1 MAKNFKKKRL
11 FTVAALTVLLALAML
26 VFASCETGKT
36 YTLTFETGN
45 GSAVSPIKAKAGD
58 KIQLPDE
65 PTLDGHRFD
74 GWYLSEDFSGEKA
87 ALPETMPAENR
98 TYYAK
103 FTAIKTATLT
113 LDAAGGVLETS
124 VFELEAGEKVWRIV
138 SQAVPSLTG
147 AVFGG
152 WFNGN
157 SAVTENTVMPANGL
171 TLTARYKAS
180 YVVEVYLE
188 DLNGEYGAPT
198 DQVTF
203 EGGSDW
209 LGREVRLGASVLKAP
224 EGFLLDQ
231 TKTQPITLVAGE
243 NVYKAYFYRADGYVY
258 YFVNTPQGAEA
269 EGEMDFATVT
279 YGAPHT
285 VSESMFTV
293 RGYRFAGWSD
303 SPEGEVVY
311 AAGDEI
317 SQVKGTIMLYARWN
331 YGATDAGGGADRIYL
346 LMESPLK
353 AVLERPVLGE
363 KTGSYDPDT
372 RLFEFEIADGRTLKG
387 RMHADGKGF
396 AYFDGDMTLTLTQV
410 DGTAAGKATIALD
423 GLDAALYTP
432 ENGAATEGSYTRV
445 SPSVYQFS
453 SESVRFRFRIEK
465 SDGED
470 VFVMSDGYEGTYYY
484 YNGGISY
491 PVVILDGFGAAAYL
505 ADSESSL
512 LTGAYAPSGEEIEVT
527 YPNGDGEVR
536 FLCRLGEE
544 QGRTTSGD
552 VVTVTVFYLADDTR
566 GEYAIEDLSGA
577 ETYFYSDGFGKAYYG
592 EGAERREVDYVYY
605 REHGYYVVIDGKIN
619 YFGFVSMYLD
629 GKNVFGCLNMTAKT
643 GGLAEHNTVWTEEN
657 ARSGFTV
664 KLRILDSRT
673 AAIEVSMTNGR
684 WQRVVTGENTYD
696 GDAKIYHFAAE
707 WFAPDTEN
715 IKYEQLLAPFYGD
728 FYYKSQG
735 TSSFVIAD
743 DAFSEYTVY
752 DGSAVYT
759 LKCDGFGK
767 GSLLKRGDANSVPIV
782 YDYRHGYETENAS
795 YGFISFTLQM
805 SLFTVRVNEDTKE
818 GQLVTEFTEL
828 ENRLPE
834 QGEKFC
840 FAAVDYIGSEEVLY
854 IPENITEVA
863 PDAVQGLLTLKM
875 VIFGDKVT
883 TVGDRAFV
891 GNPYLVSVIFGTGID
906 HIGDDAFSMATYL
919 IDIHFPNA
927 EKAPSYIGKN
937 AFYRLDGI
945 ALVPS
950 TTEWGGLMT
959 VYVGGSFWGD
969 ASPSAYVTLFNVNNK
984 AQDKDGNEVGAYSND
999 YSDFVTIASEA
1010 GTDKKGKTYNLA
1022 DGNKLFLSGGD
1033 SAILFVE
1040 ADGVTRRIWG
1050 AYRYDDYEKIT
1061 FRAGFTVDGEAVLYY
1076 GKPSGDDFV
1085 LRDKVFGAYD
1095 DGYITVVFDGYGAA
1109 SVVINAE
1116 LSDGTYTLNGNEI
1129 TFAGIDG
1136 LASASFIPSETQEN
1150 SSKLTLTY
1158 GGSSHTLTYTGK
1170 EKGSYYDLKLG
1181 AKIELDG
1188 KNIDNEGGT
1197 AKIYFKHQEY
1207 ERKYKLEGTKLYI
1220 IWIEG
1225 TDGSEDVLWN
1235 WSFNS
1240 STRKITGY
1248 WNYHLDEYEYYFEF
1262 GLLAEGEEK
1271 GAYTSAAGDKLTLD
1285 GFFVAEYTPAS
1296 GQAEKWNYFMMSDV
1310 SVLLTSGESY
1320 KLLVLD
1326 DASFTETEV
1335 TETSVAGQYYVAER
1349 SYKVW
1354 LDGNGNMLYDSN
1366 MSVYT
1371 YVVEGN
1377 VFKLTSYDDS
1387 GTPHVHEGKFALETD
1402 GYIETAFYSY
1412 GYSYLR
1418 LFKEKLEYTT
1428 VSFKLDD
1435 KSYTLAIFENK
1446 FVYAYQYGQ
1455 AIAYT
1460 GSVADYAAAK
1470 AAIAAKEDFEV
1481 TLDGT
1486 VYTASYDSDSWAW
1499 TFTPKS

>member
-26 VFASCETGKT
+26 VFAACETGKT

-58 KIQLPDE
+58 KIDLPDE

-124 VFELEAGEKVWRIV
+124 VFELEPGEKVWRIV

-285 VSESMFTV
+285 VSESLFTV

-396 AYFDGDMTLTLTQV
+396 AYFDSDMTLTLTQV

-592 EGAERREVDYVYY
+592 EGTERREVDYVYY

-684 WQRVVTGENTYD
+684 WQRVITGENTYD
-696 GDAKIYHFAAE
+696 EDAKIYHFAAD

-840 FAAVDYIGSEEVLY
+840 FAAVDGS
-854 IPENITEVA
+854 
-863 PDAVQGLLTLKM
+863 
-875 VIFGDKVT
+875 
-883 TVGDRAFV
+883 
-891 GNPYLVSVIFGTGID
+891 
-906 HIGDDAFSMATYL
+906 
-919 IDIHFPNA
+919 
-927 EKAPSYIGKN
+927 GK
-937 AFYRLDGI
+937 G
-945 ALVPS
+945 
-950 TTEWGGLMT
+950 
-959 VYVGGSFWGD
+959 
-969 ASPSAYVTLFNVNNK
+969 SAYISFP
-984 AQDKDGNEVGAYSND
+984 DG
-999 YSDFVTIASEA
+999 
-1010 GTDKKGKTYNLA
+1010 
-1022 DGNKLFLSGGD
+1022 SGG
-1033 SAILFVE
+1033 FV
-1040 ADGVTRRIWG
+1040 
-1050 AYRYDDYEKIT
+1050 
-1061 FRAGFTVDGEAVLYY
+1061 
-1076 GKPSGDDFV
+1076 
-1085 LRDKVFGAYD
+1085 
-1095 DGYITVVFDGYGAA
+1095 
-1109 SVVINAE
+1109 
-1116 LSDGTYTLNGNEI
+1116 
-1129 TFAGIDG
+1129 AGIDG
-1136 LASASFIPSETQEN
+1136 AYTAVVFGNADGETVYVEYTFTADFFAQGFEALAQDGYASFVFRYYPAMGNYFFVFDSSEQENYVIDDGESRIEFSVNGDGTAWLNSLLCAVTRDGDEFVLTTASGARGVVRVVGDGTAQLASSERGTYFALADGTPTLEKEMLFLDGFGGATMQRYVAATETSKSRIEDVASGTYVRLDSASGYYEYDVSFADGGYENFRFAYGTITVGNSAVAVYILYDESQEESFET
-1150 SSKLTLTY
+1150 SDGGTLLIDAY
-1158 GGSSHTLTYTGK
+1158 GQATFEDASG
-1170 EKGSYYDLKLG
+1170 EKRAAIASRAADTV
-1181 AKIELDG
+1181 IEGRELMRVRVLDADG
-1188 KNIDNEGGT
+1188 KNYGAEKTYAVSEENGKKRLLPVDGGLGV
-1197 AKIYFKHQEY
+1197 YFL
-1207 ERKYKLEGTKLYI
+1207 LEGDKILSESKLVLDGLGGGVLYCG
-1220 IWIEG
+1220 ETQSEVKG
-1225 TDGSEDVLWN
+1225 T
-1235 WSFNS
+1235 
-1240 STRKITGY
+1240 
-1248 WNYHLDEYEYYFEF
+1248 
-1262 GLLAEGEEK
+1262 
-1271 GAYTSAAGDKLTLD
+1271 YTSAERENEWIFRPD
-1285 GFFVAEYTPAS
+1285 GTEAESFRFALMRGVPTT
-1296 GQAEKWNYFMMSDV
+1296 E
-1310 SVLLTSGESY
+1310 GESFDLFAVY
-1320 KLLVLD
+1320 AEQWECTLLSAD
-1326 DASFTETEV
+1326 WEV
-1335 TETSVAGQYYVAER
+1335 AAFGGYGSGTFIDRLGRVFSVYCEIVDENTVRIYGAAFGEM
-1349 SYKVW
+1349 W
-1354 LDGNGNMLYDSN
+1354 LTADFLSGTFELYD
-1366 MSVYT
+1366 
-1371 YVVEGN
+1371 
-1377 VFKLTSYDDS
+1377 
-1387 GTPHVHEGKFALETD
+1387 
-1402 GYIETAFYSY
+1402 
-1412 GYSYLR
+1412 
-1418 LFKEKLEYTT
+1418 
-1428 VSFKLDD
+1428 
-1435 KSYTLAIFENK
+1435 
-1446 FVYAYQYGQ
+1446 Q
-1455 AIAYT
+1455 APA
-1460 GSVADYAAAK
+1460 
-1470 AAIAAKEDFEV
+1470 E
-1481 TLDGT
+1481 
-1486 VYTASYDSDSWAW
+1486 
-1499 TFTPKS
+1499 

>member
-26 VFASCETGKT
+26 VFAACETGKT

-58 KIQLPDE
+58 KIDLPDE

-285 VSESMFTV
+285 VSESLFTV

-396 AYFDGDMTLTLTQV
+396 AYFDSDMTLTLTQV

-684 WQRVVTGENTYD
+684 WQRVITGENTYD
-696 GDAKIYHFAAE
+696 EDAKIYHFAAD

-743 DAFSEYTVY
+743 DAFSEYSVY
-752 DGSAVYT
+752 DGSAFYT

-767 GSLLKRGDANSVPIV
+767 GSLLNRGDANSVPIV

-840 FAAVDYIGSEEVLY
+840 FAAVDGS
-854 IPENITEVA
+854 
-863 PDAVQGLLTLKM
+863 
-875 VIFGDKVT
+875 
-883 TVGDRAFV
+883 
-891 GNPYLVSVIFGTGID
+891 
-906 HIGDDAFSMATYL
+906 
-919 IDIHFPNA
+919 
-927 EKAPSYIGKN
+927 GK
-937 AFYRLDGI
+937 G
-945 ALVPS
+945 
-950 TTEWGGLMT
+950 
-959 VYVGGSFWGD
+959 
-969 ASPSAYVTLFNVNNK
+969 SAYISFP
-984 AQDKDGNEVGAYSND
+984 DG
-999 YSDFVTIASEA
+999 
-1010 GTDKKGKTYNLA
+1010 
-1022 DGNKLFLSGGD
+1022 SGG
-1033 SAILFVE
+1033 FV
-1040 ADGVTRRIWG
+1040 
-1050 AYRYDDYEKIT
+1050 
-1061 FRAGFTVDGEAVLYY
+1061 
-1076 GKPSGDDFV
+1076 
-1085 LRDKVFGAYD
+1085 
-1095 DGYITVVFDGYGAA
+1095 
-1109 SVVINAE
+1109 
-1116 LSDGTYTLNGNEI
+1116 
-1129 TFAGIDG
+1129 AGIDG
-1136 LASASFIPSETQEN
+1136 AYTAVVFGNADGETVYVEYTFTADFFAQGFEALAQDGYASFVFRYYPAMGNYFFVFDSSEQENYVIDDGESRIEFSVNGDGTAWLNSLLCAVTRDGDEFVLTTASGARGVVRVVGDGTAQLASSERGTYFALADGTPTLEKEMLFLDGFGGATMQRYVAATETSESRIEDVASGTYVRLDSASGYYEYDVSFADGGYENFRFAYGTITVGNSAVAVYILYDESREESFETSDGGMLLIDAYGQATFEDA
-1150 SSKLTLTY
+1150 SGEKRAAIASRAADTL
-1158 GGSSHTLTYTGK
+1158 
-1170 EKGSYYDLKLG
+1170 
-1181 AKIELDG
+1181 IEGRELMRVRVLDADG
-1188 KNIDNEGGT
+1188 KNYGAEKTYAVSEENGKKRLLPVDGGLGV
-1197 AKIYFKHQEY
+1197 YFL
-1207 ERKYKLEGTKLYI
+1207 LEGDKIL
-1220 IWIEG
+1220 
-1225 TDGSEDVLWN
+1225 SE
-1235 WSFNS
+1235 S
-1240 STRKITGY
+1240 K
-1248 WNYHLDEYEYYFEF
+1248 
-1262 GLLAEGEEK
+1262 
-1271 GAYTSAAGDKLTLD
+1271 
-1285 GFFVAEYTPAS
+1285 
-1296 GQAEKWNYFMMSDV
+1296 
-1310 SVLLTSGESY
+1310 
-1320 KLLVLD
+1320 LVLD
-1326 DASFTETEV
+1326 GLGGGVLYCGETQSEV
-1335 TETSVAGQYYVAER
+1335 KGTYTAAER
-1349 SYKVW
+1349 KNEWIFRPDGTEAESFRFALMRGVPTTEGESFDLFAVYAEQWECTLLSADWEVAAFGGYGSGTFIDRLGRVFSVYCEIVDENTVRIYGAAFGEMW
-1354 LDGNGNMLYDSN
+1354 LTADFLSGTFELYD
-1366 MSVYT
+1366 
-1371 YVVEGN
+1371 
-1377 VFKLTSYDDS
+1377 
-1387 GTPHVHEGKFALETD
+1387 
-1402 GYIETAFYSY
+1402 
-1412 GYSYLR
+1412 
-1418 LFKEKLEYTT
+1418 
-1428 VSFKLDD
+1428 
-1435 KSYTLAIFENK
+1435 
-1446 FVYAYQYGQ
+1446 Q
-1455 AIAYT
+1455 APA
-1460 GSVADYAAAK
+1460 
-1470 AAIAAKEDFEV
+1470 E
-1481 TLDGT
+1481 
-1486 VYTASYDSDSWAW
+1486 
-1499 TFTPKS
+1499 

>member
-26 VFASCETGKT
+26 VFAACETGKT

-58 KIQLPDE
+58 KIDLPDE

-285 VSESMFTV
+285 VSESLFTV

-396 AYFDGDMTLTLTQV
+396 AYFDSDMTLTLTQV

-566 GEYAIEDLSGA
+566 GEYAIEDLNGA

-684 WQRVVTGENTYD
+684 WQRVITGENTYD
-696 GDAKIYHFAAE
+696 EDAKIYHFAAD

-840 FAAVDYIGSEEVLY
+840 FAAVDGS
-854 IPENITEVA
+854 
-863 PDAVQGLLTLKM
+863 
-875 VIFGDKVT
+875 
-883 TVGDRAFV
+883 
-891 GNPYLVSVIFGTGID
+891 
-906 HIGDDAFSMATYL
+906 
-919 IDIHFPNA
+919 
-927 EKAPSYIGKN
+927 GK
-937 AFYRLDGI
+937 G
-945 ALVPS
+945 
-950 TTEWGGLMT
+950 
-959 VYVGGSFWGD
+959 
-969 ASPSAYVTLFNVNNK
+969 SAYISFP
-984 AQDKDGNEVGAYSND
+984 DG
-999 YSDFVTIASEA
+999 
-1010 GTDKKGKTYNLA
+1010 
-1022 DGNKLFLSGGD
+1022 SGG
-1033 SAILFVE
+1033 FV
-1040 ADGVTRRIWG
+1040 
-1050 AYRYDDYEKIT
+1050 
-1061 FRAGFTVDGEAVLYY
+1061 
-1076 GKPSGDDFV
+1076 
-1085 LRDKVFGAYD
+1085 
-1095 DGYITVVFDGYGAA
+1095 
-1109 SVVINAE
+1109 
-1116 LSDGTYTLNGNEI
+1116 
-1129 TFAGIDG
+1129 AGIDG
-1136 LASASFIPSETQEN
+1136 AYTAVVFGNADGETVYVEYTFTADFFAQGFEALAQDGYASFVFRYYPAMGNYFFVFDSSEQENYVIDDGESRIEFSVNGDGTAWLNSLLCAVTRDGDEFVLTTASGARGVVRVVGDGTAQLASSERGTYFALADGTPTLEKEMLFLDGFGGATMQRYVAATETSESRIEDVASGTYVRLDSASGYYEYDVSFADGGYENFRFAYGTITVGNSAVAVYILYDESREESFETSDGGMLLIDAYGQATFEDA
-1150 SSKLTLTY
+1150 SGEKRAAIASRAADTL
-1158 GGSSHTLTYTGK
+1158 
-1170 EKGSYYDLKLG
+1170 
-1181 AKIELDG
+1181 IEGRELMRVRVLDADG
-1188 KNIDNEGGT
+1188 KNYGAEKTYAVSEENGKKRLLPVDGGLGV
-1197 AKIYFKHQEY
+1197 YFL
-1207 ERKYKLEGTKLYI
+1207 LEGDKIL
-1220 IWIEG
+1220 
-1225 TDGSEDVLWN
+1225 SE
-1235 WSFNS
+1235 S
-1240 STRKITGY
+1240 K
-1248 WNYHLDEYEYYFEF
+1248 
-1262 GLLAEGEEK
+1262 
-1271 GAYTSAAGDKLTLD
+1271 
-1285 GFFVAEYTPAS
+1285 
-1296 GQAEKWNYFMMSDV
+1296 
-1310 SVLLTSGESY
+1310 
-1320 KLLVLD
+1320 LVLD
-1326 DASFTETEV
+1326 GLGGGVLYCGETQSEV
-1335 TETSVAGQYYVAER
+1335 KGTYTAAER
-1349 SYKVW
+1349 KNEWIFRPDGTEAESFRFALMRGVPTTEGESFDLFAVYAEQWECTLLSADWEVAAFGGYGSGTFIDRLGRVFSVYCEIVDENTVRIYGAAFGEMW
-1354 LDGNGNMLYDSN
+1354 LTADFLSGTFELYD
-1366 MSVYT
+1366 
-1371 YVVEGN
+1371 
-1377 VFKLTSYDDS
+1377 
-1387 GTPHVHEGKFALETD
+1387 
-1402 GYIETAFYSY
+1402 
-1412 GYSYLR
+1412 
-1418 LFKEKLEYTT
+1418 
-1428 VSFKLDD
+1428 
-1435 KSYTLAIFENK
+1435 
-1446 FVYAYQYGQ
+1446 Q
-1455 AIAYT
+1455 APA
-1460 GSVADYAAAK
+1460 
-1470 AAIAAKEDFEV
+1470 E
-1481 TLDGT
+1481 
-1486 VYTASYDSDSWAW
+1486 
-1499 TFTPKS
+1499 

>member
-26 VFASCETGKT
+26 VFAACETGKT

-58 KIQLPDE
+58 KIDLPDE

-396 AYFDGDMTLTLTQV
+396 AYFDSDMTLTLTQV

-566 GEYAIEDLSGA
+566 GEYAIEDLNGA

-684 WQRVVTGENTYD
+684 WQRVITGENTYD
-696 GDAKIYHFAAE
+696 EDAKIYHFAAD

-743 DAFSEYTVY
+743 DSFSEYTVY

-840 FAAVDYIGSEEVLY
+840 FAAVDGS
-854 IPENITEVA
+854 
-863 PDAVQGLLTLKM
+863 
-875 VIFGDKVT
+875 
-883 TVGDRAFV
+883 
-891 GNPYLVSVIFGTGID
+891 
-906 HIGDDAFSMATYL
+906 
-919 IDIHFPNA
+919 
-927 EKAPSYIGKN
+927 GK
-937 AFYRLDGI
+937 G
-945 ALVPS
+945 
-950 TTEWGGLMT
+950 
-959 VYVGGSFWGD
+959 
-969 ASPSAYVTLFNVNNK
+969 SAYISFP
-984 AQDKDGNEVGAYSND
+984 DG
-999 YSDFVTIASEA
+999 
-1010 GTDKKGKTYNLA
+1010 
-1022 DGNKLFLSGGD
+1022 SGG
-1033 SAILFVE
+1033 FV
-1040 ADGVTRRIWG
+1040 
-1050 AYRYDDYEKIT
+1050 
-1061 FRAGFTVDGEAVLYY
+1061 
-1076 GKPSGDDFV
+1076 
-1085 LRDKVFGAYD
+1085 
-1095 DGYITVVFDGYGAA
+1095 
-1109 SVVINAE
+1109 
-1116 LSDGTYTLNGNEI
+1116 
-1129 TFAGIDG
+1129 AGIDG
-1136 LASASFIPSETQEN
+1136 AYTAVVFGNADGETVYVEYTFTADFFAQGFEALAQDGYASFVFRYYPAMGNYFFVFDSSEQENYVIDDGESRIEFSVNGDGTAWLNSLLCAVTRDGDEFVLTTASGARGVVRVVGDGTAQLASSERGTYFALADGTPTLEKEMLFLDGFGGATMQRYVAATETSKSRIEDVASG
-1150 SSKLTLTY
+1150 TY
-1158 GGSSHTLTYTGK
+1158 VRLDSASGYYEYDVSFAD
-1170 EKGSYYDLKLG
+1170 GSYENFRFAYGTITVGNSAVAVYILYDESREETFETSDGGTLLIDAYGQATFEDASGEKRAAIASRAADTL
-1181 AKIELDG
+1181 IEGRELMRVRVLDADG
-1188 KNIDNEGGT
+1188 KNYGAEKTYAVSEENGKKRLLPVDGGLGV
-1197 AKIYFKHQEY
+1197 YFL
-1207 ERKYKLEGTKLYI
+1207 LEGDKIL
-1220 IWIEG
+1220 
-1225 TDGSEDVLWN
+1225 SE
-1235 WSFNS
+1235 S
-1240 STRKITGY
+1240 K
-1248 WNYHLDEYEYYFEF
+1248 
-1262 GLLAEGEEK
+1262 
-1271 GAYTSAAGDKLTLD
+1271 
-1285 GFFVAEYTPAS
+1285 
-1296 GQAEKWNYFMMSDV
+1296 
-1310 SVLLTSGESY
+1310 
-1320 KLLVLD
+1320 LVLD
-1326 DASFTETEV
+1326 GLGGGVLYCGETQSEVKGTYTAAERENEWIFRPDDTETESFRFALMRGV
-1335 TETSVAGQYYVAER
+1335 PTTEGESFDLFAVYAEQWECTLLSADWEVAAFGGYGSGTFIDRLGRVFSVYCEIVDENTVRIYGAAFGEM
-1349 SYKVW
+1349 W
-1354 LDGNGNMLYDSN
+1354 LTADFLSDTFELYD
-1366 MSVYT
+1366 
-1371 YVVEGN
+1371 
-1377 VFKLTSYDDS
+1377 
-1387 GTPHVHEGKFALETD
+1387 
-1402 GYIETAFYSY
+1402 
-1412 GYSYLR
+1412 
-1418 LFKEKLEYTT
+1418 
-1428 VSFKLDD
+1428 
-1435 KSYTLAIFENK
+1435 
-1446 FVYAYQYGQ
+1446 Q
-1455 AIAYT
+1455 APA
-1460 GSVADYAAAK
+1460 
-1470 AAIAAKEDFEV
+1470 E
-1481 TLDGT
+1481 
-1486 VYTASYDSDSWAW
+1486 
-1499 TFTPKS
+1499 

>member
-26 VFASCETGKT
+26 VFAACETGKT

-58 KIQLPDE
+58 KIDLPDE

-453 SESVRFRFRIEK
+453 SESIRFRFRIEK

-566 GEYAIEDLSGA
+566 GEYAIEDLNGA

-696 GDAKIYHFAAE
+696 GDAKIYHFAAD

-840 FAAVDYIGSEEVLY
+840 FAAVDES
-854 IPENITEVA
+854 
-863 PDAVQGLLTLKM
+863 
-875 VIFGDKVT
+875 
-883 TVGDRAFV
+883 
-891 GNPYLVSVIFGTGID
+891 
-906 HIGDDAFSMATYL
+906 
-919 IDIHFPNA
+919 
-927 EKAPSYIGKN
+927 GK
-937 AFYRLDGI
+937 G
-945 ALVPS
+945 
-950 TTEWGGLMT
+950 
-959 VYVGGSFWGD
+959 
-969 ASPSAYVTLFNVNNK
+969 SAYISFP
-984 AQDKDGNEVGAYSND
+984 DG
-999 YSDFVTIASEA
+999 
-1010 GTDKKGKTYNLA
+1010 
-1022 DGNKLFLSGGD
+1022 SGG
-1033 SAILFVE
+1033 FV
-1040 ADGVTRRIWG
+1040 
-1050 AYRYDDYEKIT
+1050 
-1061 FRAGFTVDGEAVLYY
+1061 
-1076 GKPSGDDFV
+1076 
-1085 LRDKVFGAYD
+1085 
-1095 DGYITVVFDGYGAA
+1095 
-1109 SVVINAE
+1109 
-1116 LSDGTYTLNGNEI
+1116 
-1129 TFAGIDG
+1129 AGIDG
-1136 LASASFIPSETQEN
+1136 AYTAVVFGNADGETVYVEYIFTADFFAQGFEALAQDGYASFVFRYYPAMGNYFFVFDSSEQENYVIDDGESRIEFSVNGDGTAWLNSLLCAVTRDGDEFVLTTASGARGVVRVVGDGTAQLASSERGTYFALADGTPTLEKEMLFLDGFGGATMQRYVAATETSESRIEDVASGTYVRLDSASGYYEYDVSFADGGYENFRFAYGTITVGNSAVAVYILYDESQEESFET
-1150 SSKLTLTY
+1150 SDGGTLLIDAY
-1158 GGSSHTLTYTGK
+1158 GQATFEDASG
-1170 EKGSYYDLKLG
+1170 EKRAAIASRAADTV
-1181 AKIELDG
+1181 IEGRELMRVRVLDADG
-1188 KNIDNEGGT
+1188 KNYGAEKTYAVSEENGKKRLLPVDGGLGV
-1197 AKIYFKHQEY
+1197 YFL
-1207 ERKYKLEGTKLYI
+1207 LEGDKILSESKLVLDGLGGGVLYCG
-1220 IWIEG
+1220 ETQSEVKG
-1225 TDGSEDVLWN
+1225 T
-1235 WSFNS
+1235 
-1240 STRKITGY
+1240 
-1248 WNYHLDEYEYYFEF
+1248 
-1262 GLLAEGEEK
+1262 
-1271 GAYTSAAGDKLTLD
+1271 YTSAERENEWIFRPD
-1285 GFFVAEYTPAS
+1285 GTEAESFRFALMRGVPTT
-1296 GQAEKWNYFMMSDV
+1296 E
-1310 SVLLTSGESY
+1310 GESFDLFAVY
-1320 KLLVLD
+1320 AEQWECTLLSAD
-1326 DASFTETEV
+1326 WEV
-1335 TETSVAGQYYVAER
+1335 AAFGGYGSGTFIDRLGRVFSVYCEIVDENTVRIYGAAFGEM
-1349 SYKVW
+1349 W
-1354 LDGNGNMLYDSN
+1354 LTADFLSGTFELYD
-1366 MSVYT
+1366 
-1371 YVVEGN
+1371 
-1377 VFKLTSYDDS
+1377 
-1387 GTPHVHEGKFALETD
+1387 
-1402 GYIETAFYSY
+1402 
-1412 GYSYLR
+1412 
-1418 LFKEKLEYTT
+1418 
-1428 VSFKLDD
+1428 
-1435 KSYTLAIFENK
+1435 
-1446 FVYAYQYGQ
+1446 Q
-1455 AIAYT
+1455 APA
-1460 GSVADYAAAK
+1460 
-1470 AAIAAKEDFEV
+1470 E
-1481 TLDGT
+1481 
-1486 VYTASYDSDSWAW
+1486 
-1499 TFTPKS
+1499 

>member
-26 VFASCETGKT
+26 VFAACETGKT

-58 KIQLPDE
+58 KIDLPDE

-224 EGFLLDQ
+224 EGFLFDQ

-684 WQRVVTGENTYD
+684 WQRVITGENTYD
-696 GDAKIYHFAAE
+696 EDAKIYHFAAD

-840 FAAVDYIGSEEVLY
+840 FAAVDGS
-854 IPENITEVA
+854 
-863 PDAVQGLLTLKM
+863 
-875 VIFGDKVT
+875 
-883 TVGDRAFV
+883 
-891 GNPYLVSVIFGTGID
+891 
-906 HIGDDAFSMATYL
+906 
-919 IDIHFPNA
+919 
-927 EKAPSYIGKN
+927 GK
-937 AFYRLDGI
+937 G
-945 ALVPS
+945 
-950 TTEWGGLMT
+950 
-959 VYVGGSFWGD
+959 
-969 ASPSAYVTLFNVNNK
+969 SAYISFP
-984 AQDKDGNEVGAYSND
+984 DG
-999 YSDFVTIASEA
+999 
-1010 GTDKKGKTYNLA
+1010 
-1022 DGNKLFLSGGD
+1022 SGG
-1033 SAILFVE
+1033 FV
-1040 ADGVTRRIWG
+1040 
-1050 AYRYDDYEKIT
+1050 
-1061 FRAGFTVDGEAVLYY
+1061 
-1076 GKPSGDDFV
+1076 
-1085 LRDKVFGAYD
+1085 
-1095 DGYITVVFDGYGAA
+1095 
-1109 SVVINAE
+1109 
-1116 LSDGTYTLNGNEI
+1116 
-1129 TFAGIDG
+1129 AGIDG
-1136 LASASFIPSETQEN
+1136 AYTAVVFGNADGETVYVEYTFTADFFAQGFEALAQDGYASFVFRYYPAMGNYFFVFDSSEQENYVIDDGESRIEFSVNGDGTAWLNSLLCAVTRDGDEFVLTTASGARGVVRVGGDGTAQLASSERGTYFALADGTPTLEKEMLFLDGFGGATMQRYVAATETSESRIEDVASGTYVRLDSASGYYEYDVSFADGGYENFRFAYGTITVGNSAVAVYILYDESQEESFET
-1150 SSKLTLTY
+1150 SDGGTLLIDAY
-1158 GGSSHTLTYTGK
+1158 GQATFEDASG
-1170 EKGSYYDLKLG
+1170 EKRAAIASRAADTV
-1181 AKIELDG
+1181 IEGRELMRVRVLDADG
-1188 KNIDNEGGT
+1188 KNYGAEKTYAVSEENGKKRLLPVDGGLGV
-1197 AKIYFKHQEY
+1197 YFL
-1207 ERKYKLEGTKLYI
+1207 LEGDKILSESKLVLDGLGGGVLYCG
-1220 IWIEG
+1220 ETQSEVKG
-1225 TDGSEDVLWN
+1225 T
-1235 WSFNS
+1235 
-1240 STRKITGY
+1240 
-1248 WNYHLDEYEYYFEF
+1248 
-1262 GLLAEGEEK
+1262 
-1271 GAYTSAAGDKLTLD
+1271 YTSAERENEWIFRPD
-1285 GFFVAEYTPAS
+1285 GTEAESFRFALMRGVPTT
-1296 GQAEKWNYFMMSDV
+1296 E
-1310 SVLLTSGESY
+1310 GESFDLFAVY
-1320 KLLVLD
+1320 AEQWECTLLSAD
-1326 DASFTETEV
+1326 WEV
-1335 TETSVAGQYYVAER
+1335 AAFGGYGSGTFIDRLGRVFSVYCEIVDENTVRIYGAAFGEM
-1349 SYKVW
+1349 W
-1354 LDGNGNMLYDSN
+1354 LTADFLSGTFELYD
-1366 MSVYT
+1366 
-1371 YVVEGN
+1371 
-1377 VFKLTSYDDS
+1377 
-1387 GTPHVHEGKFALETD
+1387 
-1402 GYIETAFYSY
+1402 
-1412 GYSYLR
+1412 
-1418 LFKEKLEYTT
+1418 
-1428 VSFKLDD
+1428 
-1435 KSYTLAIFENK
+1435 
-1446 FVYAYQYGQ
+1446 Q
-1455 AIAYT
+1455 APA
-1460 GSVADYAAAK
+1460 
-1470 AAIAAKEDFEV
+1470 E
-1481 TLDGT
+1481 
-1486 VYTASYDSDSWAW
+1486 
-1499 TFTPKS
+1499 

>member
-453 SESVRFRFRIEK
+453 SESIRFRFRIEK

-566 GEYAIEDLSGA
+566 GEYAIEDLNGA

-696 GDAKIYHFAAE
+696 EDAKIYHFAAE

-840 FAAVDYIGSEEVLY
+840 FAAVDES
-854 IPENITEVA
+854 
-863 PDAVQGLLTLKM
+863 
-875 VIFGDKVT
+875 
-883 TVGDRAFV
+883 
-891 GNPYLVSVIFGTGID
+891 
-906 HIGDDAFSMATYL
+906 
-919 IDIHFPNA
+919 
-927 EKAPSYIGKN
+927 GK
-937 AFYRLDGI
+937 G
-945 ALVPS
+945 
-950 TTEWGGLMT
+950 
-959 VYVGGSFWGD
+959 
-969 ASPSAYVTLFNVNNK
+969 SAYISFP
-984 AQDKDGNEVGAYSND
+984 DG
-999 YSDFVTIASEA
+999 
-1010 GTDKKGKTYNLA
+1010 
-1022 DGNKLFLSGGD
+1022 SGG
-1033 SAILFVE
+1033 FV
-1040 ADGVTRRIWG
+1040 
-1050 AYRYDDYEKIT
+1050 
-1061 FRAGFTVDGEAVLYY
+1061 
-1076 GKPSGDDFV
+1076 
-1085 LRDKVFGAYD
+1085 
-1095 DGYITVVFDGYGAA
+1095 
-1109 SVVINAE
+1109 
-1116 LSDGTYTLNGNEI
+1116 
-1129 TFAGIDG
+1129 AGIDG
-1136 LASASFIPSETQEN
+1136 AYTAVVFGNADGETVYVEYTFTADFFAQGFEALAQDGYASFVFRYYPAMGNYFFVFDSSEQENYVIDDGESRIEFSVNGDGTAWLNSLLCAVTRDGDEFVLTTASGARGVVRVVGDGTAQLASSERGTYFALADGTPTLEKEMLFLDGFGGATMQRYVAATETSESRIEDVASGTYVRLDSASGYYEYDVSFADGGYENFRFAYGTITVGNSAVAVYILYDESQEESFET
-1150 SSKLTLTY
+1150 SDGGTLLIDAY
-1158 GGSSHTLTYTGK
+1158 GQATFEDASG
-1170 EKGSYYDLKLG
+1170 EKRAAIASRAADTV
-1181 AKIELDG
+1181 IEGRELMRVRVLDADG
-1188 KNIDNEGGT
+1188 KNYGAEKTYAVSEENGKKRLLPVDGGLGV
-1197 AKIYFKHQEY
+1197 YFL
-1207 ERKYKLEGTKLYI
+1207 LEGDKILSESKLVLDGLGGGVLYCG
-1220 IWIEG
+1220 ETQSEVKG
-1225 TDGSEDVLWN
+1225 T
-1235 WSFNS
+1235 
-1240 STRKITGY
+1240 
-1248 WNYHLDEYEYYFEF
+1248 
-1262 GLLAEGEEK
+1262 
-1271 GAYTSAAGDKLTLD
+1271 YTSAERENEWIFRPD
-1285 GFFVAEYTPAS
+1285 GTEAESFRFALMRGVPTT
-1296 GQAEKWNYFMMSDV
+1296 E
-1310 SVLLTSGESY
+1310 GESFDLFAVY
-1320 KLLVLD
+1320 AEQWECTLLSAD
-1326 DASFTETEV
+1326 WEV
-1335 TETSVAGQYYVAER
+1335 AAFGGYGSGTFIDRLGRVFSVYCEIVDENTVRIYGAAFGEM
-1349 SYKVW
+1349 W
-1354 LDGNGNMLYDSN
+1354 LTADFLSGTFELYD
-1366 MSVYT
+1366 
-1371 YVVEGN
+1371 
-1377 VFKLTSYDDS
+1377 
-1387 GTPHVHEGKFALETD
+1387 
-1402 GYIETAFYSY
+1402 
-1412 GYSYLR
+1412 
-1418 LFKEKLEYTT
+1418 
-1428 VSFKLDD
+1428 
-1435 KSYTLAIFENK
+1435 
-1446 FVYAYQYGQ
+1446 Q
-1455 AIAYT
+1455 APA
-1460 GSVADYAAAK
+1460 
-1470 AAIAAKEDFEV
+1470 E
-1481 TLDGT
+1481 
-1486 VYTASYDSDSWAW
+1486 
-1499 TFTPKS
+1499 

>member
-26 VFASCETGKT
+26 VFAACETGKT

-58 KIQLPDE
+58 KIDLPDE

-285 VSESMFTV
+285 VSESLFTV

-396 AYFDGDMTLTLTQV
+396 AYFDSDMTLTLTQV

-684 WQRVVTGENTYD
+684 WQRVITGENTYD
-696 GDAKIYHFAAE
+696 GDAKIYHFAAD

-840 FAAVDYIGSEEVLY
+840 FAAVDGS
-854 IPENITEVA
+854 
-863 PDAVQGLLTLKM
+863 
-875 VIFGDKVT
+875 
-883 TVGDRAFV
+883 
-891 GNPYLVSVIFGTGID
+891 
-906 HIGDDAFSMATYL
+906 
-919 IDIHFPNA
+919 
-927 EKAPSYIGKN
+927 GK
-937 AFYRLDGI
+937 G
-945 ALVPS
+945 
-950 TTEWGGLMT
+950 
-959 VYVGGSFWGD
+959 
-969 ASPSAYVTLFNVNNK
+969 SAYISFP
-984 AQDKDGNEVGAYSND
+984 DG
-999 YSDFVTIASEA
+999 
-1010 GTDKKGKTYNLA
+1010 
-1022 DGNKLFLSGGD
+1022 SGG
-1033 SAILFVE
+1033 FV
-1040 ADGVTRRIWG
+1040 
-1050 AYRYDDYEKIT
+1050 
-1061 FRAGFTVDGEAVLYY
+1061 
-1076 GKPSGDDFV
+1076 
-1085 LRDKVFGAYD
+1085 
-1095 DGYITVVFDGYGAA
+1095 
-1109 SVVINAE
+1109 
-1116 LSDGTYTLNGNEI
+1116 
-1129 TFAGIDG
+1129 AGIDG
-1136 LASASFIPSETQEN
+1136 AYTAVVFGNADGETVYVEYTFTADFFAQGFEALAQDGYASFVFRYYPAMGNYFFVFDSSEQENYVIDDGESRIEFSVNGDGTAWLNSLLCAVTRDGDEFVLTTASGARGVVRVVGDGTAQLASSERGTYFALADGTPTLEKEMLFLDGFGGATMQRYVAATETSESRIEDVASGTYVRLDSASGYYEYDVSFADGGYENFRFAYGTITVGNSAVAVYILYDESREESFETSDGGMLLIDAYGQATFEDA
-1150 SSKLTLTY
+1150 SGEKRAAIASRAADTL
-1158 GGSSHTLTYTGK
+1158 
-1170 EKGSYYDLKLG
+1170 
-1181 AKIELDG
+1181 IEGRELMRVRVLDADG
-1188 KNIDNEGGT
+1188 KNYGAEKTYAVSEENGKKRLLPVDGGLGV
-1197 AKIYFKHQEY
+1197 YFL
-1207 ERKYKLEGTKLYI
+1207 LEGDKIL
-1220 IWIEG
+1220 
-1225 TDGSEDVLWN
+1225 SE
-1235 WSFNS
+1235 S
-1240 STRKITGY
+1240 K
-1248 WNYHLDEYEYYFEF
+1248 
-1262 GLLAEGEEK
+1262 
-1271 GAYTSAAGDKLTLD
+1271 
-1285 GFFVAEYTPAS
+1285 
-1296 GQAEKWNYFMMSDV
+1296 
-1310 SVLLTSGESY
+1310 
-1320 KLLVLD
+1320 LVLD
-1326 DASFTETEV
+1326 GLGGGVLYCGETQSEV
-1335 TETSVAGQYYVAER
+1335 KGTYTAAER
-1349 SYKVW
+1349 KNEWIFRPDGTEAESFRFALMRGVPTTEGESFDLFAVYAEQWECTLLSADWEVAAFGGYGSGTFIDRLGRVFSVYCEIVDENTVRIYGAAFGEMW
-1354 LDGNGNMLYDSN
+1354 LTADFLSGTFELYD
-1366 MSVYT
+1366 
-1371 YVVEGN
+1371 
-1377 VFKLTSYDDS
+1377 
-1387 GTPHVHEGKFALETD
+1387 
-1402 GYIETAFYSY
+1402 
-1412 GYSYLR
+1412 
-1418 LFKEKLEYTT
+1418 
-1428 VSFKLDD
+1428 
-1435 KSYTLAIFENK
+1435 
-1446 FVYAYQYGQ
+1446 Q
-1455 AIAYT
+1455 APA
-1460 GSVADYAAAK
+1460 
-1470 AAIAAKEDFEV
+1470 E
-1481 TLDGT
+1481 
-1486 VYTASYDSDSWAW
+1486 
-1499 TFTPKS
+1499 

>member
-26 VFASCETGKT
+26 VFAACETGKT
-36 YTLTFETGN
+36 YTLTFETGS

-58 KIQLPDE
+58 KIDLPDE

-258 YFVNTPQGAEA
+258 YFVNTPLGAEA

-285 VSESMFTV
+285 VSKSLFTV

-311 AAGDEI
+311 AEGDEI

-566 GEYAIEDLSGA
+566 GEYAIEDLNGA

-696 GDAKIYHFAAE
+696 GDAKIYHFAAD

-840 FAAVDYIGSEEVLY
+840 FAAVDES
-854 IPENITEVA
+854 
-863 PDAVQGLLTLKM
+863 
-875 VIFGDKVT
+875 
-883 TVGDRAFV
+883 
-891 GNPYLVSVIFGTGID
+891 
-906 HIGDDAFSMATYL
+906 
-919 IDIHFPNA
+919 
-927 EKAPSYIGKN
+927 GK
-937 AFYRLDGI
+937 G
-945 ALVPS
+945 
-950 TTEWGGLMT
+950 
-959 VYVGGSFWGD
+959 
-969 ASPSAYVTLFNVNNK
+969 SAYISFP
-984 AQDKDGNEVGAYSND
+984 DG
-999 YSDFVTIASEA
+999 
-1010 GTDKKGKTYNLA
+1010 
-1022 DGNKLFLSGGD
+1022 SGG
-1033 SAILFVE
+1033 FV
-1040 ADGVTRRIWG
+1040 
-1050 AYRYDDYEKIT
+1050 
-1061 FRAGFTVDGEAVLYY
+1061 
-1076 GKPSGDDFV
+1076 
-1085 LRDKVFGAYD
+1085 
-1095 DGYITVVFDGYGAA
+1095 
-1109 SVVINAE
+1109 
-1116 LSDGTYTLNGNEI
+1116 
-1129 TFAGIDG
+1129 AGIDG
-1136 LASASFIPSETQEN
+1136 AYTAVVFGNADGETVYVEYIFTADFFAQGFEALAQDGYASFVFRYYPAMGNYFFVFDSSEQENYVIDDGESRIEFSVNGDGTAWLNSLLCAVTRDGDEFVLTTASGARGVVRVVGDGTAQLASSERGTYFALADGTPTLEKEMLFLDGFGGATMQRYVAATETSESRIEDVASGTYVRLDSASGYYEYDVSFADGGYENFRFAYGTITVGNSAVAVYILYDESQEESFET
-1150 SSKLTLTY
+1150 SDGGTLLIDAY
-1158 GGSSHTLTYTGK
+1158 GQATFEDASG
-1170 EKGSYYDLKLG
+1170 EKRAAIASRAADTV
-1181 AKIELDG
+1181 IEGRELMRVRVLDADG
-1188 KNIDNEGGT
+1188 KNYGAEKTYAVSEENGKKRLLPVDGGLGV
-1197 AKIYFKHQEY
+1197 YFL
-1207 ERKYKLEGTKLYI
+1207 LEGDKILSESKLVLDGLGGGVLYCG
-1220 IWIEG
+1220 ETQSEVKG
-1225 TDGSEDVLWN
+1225 T
-1235 WSFNS
+1235 
-1240 STRKITGY
+1240 
-1248 WNYHLDEYEYYFEF
+1248 
-1262 GLLAEGEEK
+1262 
-1271 GAYTSAAGDKLTLD
+1271 YTSAERENEWIFRPD
-1285 GFFVAEYTPAS
+1285 GTEAESFRFALMRGVPTT
-1296 GQAEKWNYFMMSDV
+1296 E
-1310 SVLLTSGESY
+1310 GESFDLFAVY
-1320 KLLVLD
+1320 AEQWECTLLSAD
-1326 DASFTETEV
+1326 WEV
-1335 TETSVAGQYYVAER
+1335 AAFGGYGSGTFIDRLGRVFSVYCEIVDENTVRIYGAAFGEM
-1349 SYKVW
+1349 W
-1354 LDGNGNMLYDSN
+1354 LTADFLSGTFELYD
-1366 MSVYT
+1366 
-1371 YVVEGN
+1371 
-1377 VFKLTSYDDS
+1377 
-1387 GTPHVHEGKFALETD
+1387 
-1402 GYIETAFYSY
+1402 
-1412 GYSYLR
+1412 
-1418 LFKEKLEYTT
+1418 
-1428 VSFKLDD
+1428 
-1435 KSYTLAIFENK
+1435 
-1446 FVYAYQYGQ
+1446 Q
-1455 AIAYT
+1455 APA
-1460 GSVADYAAAK
+1460 
-1470 AAIAAKEDFEV
+1470 E
-1481 TLDGT
+1481 
-1486 VYTASYDSDSWAW
+1486 
-1499 TFTPKS
+1499 

>member
-453 SESVRFRFRIEK
+453 SESIRFRFRIEK

-566 GEYAIEDLSGA
+566 GEYAIEDLNGA

-696 GDAKIYHFAAE
+696 EDAKIYHFAAD

-840 FAAVDYIGSEEVLY
+840 FAAVDES
-854 IPENITEVA
+854 
-863 PDAVQGLLTLKM
+863 
-875 VIFGDKVT
+875 
-883 TVGDRAFV
+883 
-891 GNPYLVSVIFGTGID
+891 
-906 HIGDDAFSMATYL
+906 
-919 IDIHFPNA
+919 
-927 EKAPSYIGKN
+927 GK
-937 AFYRLDGI
+937 G
-945 ALVPS
+945 
-950 TTEWGGLMT
+950 
-959 VYVGGSFWGD
+959 
-969 ASPSAYVTLFNVNNK
+969 SAYISFP
-984 AQDKDGNEVGAYSND
+984 DG
-999 YSDFVTIASEA
+999 
-1010 GTDKKGKTYNLA
+1010 
-1022 DGNKLFLSGGD
+1022 SGG
-1033 SAILFVE
+1033 FV
-1040 ADGVTRRIWG
+1040 
-1050 AYRYDDYEKIT
+1050 
-1061 FRAGFTVDGEAVLYY
+1061 
-1076 GKPSGDDFV
+1076 
-1085 LRDKVFGAYD
+1085 
-1095 DGYITVVFDGYGAA
+1095 
-1109 SVVINAE
+1109 
-1116 LSDGTYTLNGNEI
+1116 
-1129 TFAGIDG
+1129 AGIDG
-1136 LASASFIPSETQEN
+1136 AYTAVVFGNADGETVYVEYIFTADFFAQGFEALAQDGYASFVFRYYPAMGNYFFVFDSSEQENYVIDDGESRIEFSVNGDGTAWLNSLLCAVTRDGDEFVLTTASGARGVVRVVGDGTAQLASSERGTYFALADGTPTLEKEMLFLDGFGGATMQRYVAATETSESRIEDVASGTYVRLDSASGYYEYDVSFADGGYENFRFAYGTITVGNSAVAVYILYDESREETFET
-1150 SSKLTLTY
+1150 SDGGTLLIDAY
-1158 GGSSHTLTYTGK
+1158 GQATFEDASG
-1170 EKGSYYDLKLG
+1170 EKRAAIASRAADTV
-1181 AKIELDG
+1181 IEGRELMRVRVLDADG
-1188 KNIDNEGGT
+1188 KNYGAEKTYAVSEENGKKRLLPVDGGLGV
-1197 AKIYFKHQEY
+1197 YFL
-1207 ERKYKLEGTKLYI
+1207 LEGDKIL
-1220 IWIEG
+1220 
-1225 TDGSEDVLWN
+1225 SE
-1235 WSFNS
+1235 S
-1240 STRKITGY
+1240 K
-1248 WNYHLDEYEYYFEF
+1248 
-1262 GLLAEGEEK
+1262 
-1271 GAYTSAAGDKLTLD
+1271 
-1285 GFFVAEYTPAS
+1285 
-1296 GQAEKWNYFMMSDV
+1296 
-1310 SVLLTSGESY
+1310 
-1320 KLLVLD
+1320 LVLD
-1326 DASFTETEV
+1326 GLGGGVLYCGETQSEVKGTYTAAERENEWIFRPDGTETESFRFALMRGV
-1335 TETSVAGQYYVAER
+1335 PTTERESFDLFAVYAEQWECTLLSADWEVAAFGGYGSGTFIDRLGRVFSVYCEIVDENTVRIYGAAFGEM
-1349 SYKVW
+1349 W
-1354 LDGNGNMLYDSN
+1354 LTADFLSGTFELYD
-1366 MSVYT
+1366 
-1371 YVVEGN
+1371 
-1377 VFKLTSYDDS
+1377 
-1387 GTPHVHEGKFALETD
+1387 
-1402 GYIETAFYSY
+1402 
-1412 GYSYLR
+1412 
-1418 LFKEKLEYTT
+1418 
-1428 VSFKLDD
+1428 
-1435 KSYTLAIFENK
+1435 
-1446 FVYAYQYGQ
+1446 Q
-1455 AIAYT
+1455 APA
-1460 GSVADYAAAK
+1460 
-1470 AAIAAKEDFEV
+1470 E
-1481 TLDGT
+1481 
-1486 VYTASYDSDSWAW
+1486 
-1499 TFTPKS
+1499 

>member
-26 VFASCETGKT
+26 VFAACETGKT

-58 KIQLPDE
+58 KIDLPDE

-840 FAAVDYIGSEEVLY
+840 FAAVDES
-854 IPENITEVA
+854 
-863 PDAVQGLLTLKM
+863 
-875 VIFGDKVT
+875 
-883 TVGDRAFV
+883 
-891 GNPYLVSVIFGTGID
+891 
-906 HIGDDAFSMATYL
+906 
-919 IDIHFPNA
+919 
-927 EKAPSYIGKN
+927 GK
-937 AFYRLDGI
+937 G
-945 ALVPS
+945 
-950 TTEWGGLMT
+950 
-959 VYVGGSFWGD
+959 
-969 ASPSAYVTLFNVNNK
+969 SAYISFP
-984 AQDKDGNEVGAYSND
+984 DG
-999 YSDFVTIASEA
+999 
-1010 GTDKKGKTYNLA
+1010 
-1022 DGNKLFLSGGD
+1022 SGG
-1033 SAILFVE
+1033 FV
-1040 ADGVTRRIWG
+1040 
-1050 AYRYDDYEKIT
+1050 
-1061 FRAGFTVDGEAVLYY
+1061 
-1076 GKPSGDDFV
+1076 
-1085 LRDKVFGAYD
+1085 
-1095 DGYITVVFDGYGAA
+1095 
-1109 SVVINAE
+1109 
-1116 LSDGTYTLNGNEI
+1116 
-1129 TFAGIDG
+1129 AGIDG
-1136 LASASFIPSETQEN
+1136 AYTAVVFGNADGETVYVEYTFTADFFAQGFEALAQDGYASFVFRYYPAMGNYFFVFDSSEQENYVIDDGESRIEFSVNGDGTAWLNSLLCAVTRDGDEFVLTTASGARGVVRVVGDGTAQLASSERGTYFALADGTPTLEKEMLFLDGFGGATMQRYVAATETSESRIEDVASGTYVRLDSASGYYEYDVSFADGGYENFRFAYGTITVGNSAVAVYILYDESREETFET
-1150 SSKLTLTY
+1150 SDGGTLLIDAY
-1158 GGSSHTLTYTGK
+1158 GQATFEDASG
-1170 EKGSYYDLKLG
+1170 EKRAAIASRAADTV
-1181 AKIELDG
+1181 IEGRELMRVRVLDADG
-1188 KNIDNEGGT
+1188 KNYGAEKTYAVSEENGKKRLLPVDGGLGV
-1197 AKIYFKHQEY
+1197 YFL
-1207 ERKYKLEGTKLYI
+1207 LEGDKIL
-1220 IWIEG
+1220 
-1225 TDGSEDVLWN
+1225 SE
-1235 WSFNS
+1235 S
-1240 STRKITGY
+1240 K
-1248 WNYHLDEYEYYFEF
+1248 
-1262 GLLAEGEEK
+1262 
-1271 GAYTSAAGDKLTLD
+1271 
-1285 GFFVAEYTPAS
+1285 
-1296 GQAEKWNYFMMSDV
+1296 
-1310 SVLLTSGESY
+1310 
-1320 KLLVLD
+1320 LVLD
-1326 DASFTETEV
+1326 GLGGGVLYCGETQSEVKGTYTAAERENEWIFRPDDTETESFRFALMRGV
-1335 TETSVAGQYYVAER
+1335 PTTEGESFDLFAVYAEQWECTLLSADWEVAAFGGYGSGTFIDRLGRVFSVYCEIVDENTVRIYGAAFGEM
-1349 SYKVW
+1349 W
-1354 LDGNGNMLYDSN
+1354 LTADFLSDTFELYD
-1366 MSVYT
+1366 
-1371 YVVEGN
+1371 
-1377 VFKLTSYDDS
+1377 
-1387 GTPHVHEGKFALETD
+1387 
-1402 GYIETAFYSY
+1402 
-1412 GYSYLR
+1412 
-1418 LFKEKLEYTT
+1418 
-1428 VSFKLDD
+1428 
-1435 KSYTLAIFENK
+1435 
-1446 FVYAYQYGQ
+1446 Q
-1455 AIAYT
+1455 APA
-1460 GSVADYAAAK
+1460 
-1470 AAIAAKEDFEV
+1470 E
-1481 TLDGT
+1481 
-1486 VYTASYDSDSWAW
+1486 
-1499 TFTPKS
+1499 

>member
-840 FAAVDYIGSEEVLY
+840 FAAVDES
-854 IPENITEVA
+854 
-863 PDAVQGLLTLKM
+863 
-875 VIFGDKVT
+875 
-883 TVGDRAFV
+883 
-891 GNPYLVSVIFGTGID
+891 
-906 HIGDDAFSMATYL
+906 
-919 IDIHFPNA
+919 
-927 EKAPSYIGKN
+927 GK
-937 AFYRLDGI
+937 G
-945 ALVPS
+945 
-950 TTEWGGLMT
+950 
-959 VYVGGSFWGD
+959 
-969 ASPSAYVTLFNVNNK
+969 SAYISFP
-984 AQDKDGNEVGAYSND
+984 DG
-999 YSDFVTIASEA
+999 
-1010 GTDKKGKTYNLA
+1010 
-1022 DGNKLFLSGGD
+1022 SGG
-1033 SAILFVE
+1033 FV
-1040 ADGVTRRIWG
+1040 
-1050 AYRYDDYEKIT
+1050 
-1061 FRAGFTVDGEAVLYY
+1061 
-1076 GKPSGDDFV
+1076 
-1085 LRDKVFGAYD
+1085 
-1095 DGYITVVFDGYGAA
+1095 
-1109 SVVINAE
+1109 
-1116 LSDGTYTLNGNEI
+1116 
-1129 TFAGIDG
+1129 AGIDG
-1136 LASASFIPSETQEN
+1136 AYTAVVFGNADGETVYVEYTFTADFFAQGFEALAQDGYASFVFRYYPAMGNYFFVFDSSEQENYVIDDGESRIEFSVNGNGTAWLNSLLCAVTRDGDEFVLTTASGARGVVRVVGDGTAQLASSERGTYFALADGTPTLEKEMLFLDGFGGATMQRYVAATETSESRIEDVASGTYVRLDSASGYYEYDVSFADGGYENFRFAYGTITVGNSAVAVYILYDESQEESFET
-1150 SSKLTLTY
+1150 SDGGTLLIDAY
-1158 GGSSHTLTYTGK
+1158 GQATFEDASG
-1170 EKGSYYDLKLG
+1170 EKRAAIASRAADTV
-1181 AKIELDG
+1181 IEGRELMRVRVLDADG
-1188 KNIDNEGGT
+1188 KNYGAEKTYAVSEENGKKRLLPVDGGLGV
-1197 AKIYFKHQEY
+1197 YFL
-1207 ERKYKLEGTKLYI
+1207 LEGDKILSESKLVLDGLGGGVLYCG
-1220 IWIEG
+1220 ETQSEVKG
-1225 TDGSEDVLWN
+1225 T
-1235 WSFNS
+1235 
-1240 STRKITGY
+1240 
-1248 WNYHLDEYEYYFEF
+1248 
-1262 GLLAEGEEK
+1262 
-1271 GAYTSAAGDKLTLD
+1271 YTSAERENEWIFRPD
-1285 GFFVAEYTPAS
+1285 GTEAESFRFALMRGVPTT
-1296 GQAEKWNYFMMSDV
+1296 E
-1310 SVLLTSGESY
+1310 GESFDLFAVY
-1320 KLLVLD
+1320 AEQWECTLLSAD
-1326 DASFTETEV
+1326 WEV
-1335 TETSVAGQYYVAER
+1335 AAFGGYGSGTFIDRLGRVFSVYCEIVDENTVRIYGAAFGEM
-1349 SYKVW
+1349 W
-1354 LDGNGNMLYDSN
+1354 LTADFLSGTFELYD
-1366 MSVYT
+1366 
-1371 YVVEGN
+1371 
-1377 VFKLTSYDDS
+1377 
-1387 GTPHVHEGKFALETD
+1387 
-1402 GYIETAFYSY
+1402 
-1412 GYSYLR
+1412 
-1418 LFKEKLEYTT
+1418 
-1428 VSFKLDD
+1428 
-1435 KSYTLAIFENK
+1435 
-1446 FVYAYQYGQ
+1446 Q
-1455 AIAYT
+1455 APA
-1460 GSVADYAAAK
+1460 
-1470 AAIAAKEDFEV
+1470 E
-1481 TLDGT
+1481 
-1486 VYTASYDSDSWAW
+1486 
-1499 TFTPKS
+1499 

>member
-26 VFASCETGKT
+26 VFAACETGKT

-58 KIQLPDE
+58 KIDLPDE

-285 VSESMFTV
+285 VSESLFTV

-396 AYFDGDMTLTLTQV
+396 AYFDSDMTLTLTQV

-592 EGAERREVDYVYY
+592 EGTERREVDYVYY

-684 WQRVVTGENTYD
+684 WQRVITGENTYD
-696 GDAKIYHFAAE
+696 EDAKIYHFAAD

-840 FAAVDYIGSEEVLY
+840 FAAVDGS
-854 IPENITEVA
+854 
-863 PDAVQGLLTLKM
+863 
-875 VIFGDKVT
+875 
-883 TVGDRAFV
+883 
-891 GNPYLVSVIFGTGID
+891 
-906 HIGDDAFSMATYL
+906 
-919 IDIHFPNA
+919 
-927 EKAPSYIGKN
+927 GK
-937 AFYRLDGI
+937 G
-945 ALVPS
+945 
-950 TTEWGGLMT
+950 
-959 VYVGGSFWGD
+959 
-969 ASPSAYVTLFNVNNK
+969 SAYISFP
-984 AQDKDGNEVGAYSND
+984 DG
-999 YSDFVTIASEA
+999 
-1010 GTDKKGKTYNLA
+1010 
-1022 DGNKLFLSGGD
+1022 SGG
-1033 SAILFVE
+1033 FV
-1040 ADGVTRRIWG
+1040 
-1050 AYRYDDYEKIT
+1050 
-1061 FRAGFTVDGEAVLYY
+1061 
-1076 GKPSGDDFV
+1076 
-1085 LRDKVFGAYD
+1085 
-1095 DGYITVVFDGYGAA
+1095 
-1109 SVVINAE
+1109 
-1116 LSDGTYTLNGNEI
+1116 
-1129 TFAGIDG
+1129 AGIDG
-1136 LASASFIPSETQEN
+1136 AYTAVVFGNADGETVYVEYTFTADFFAQGFEALAQDGYASFVFRYYPAMGNYFFVFDSSEQENYVIDDGESRIEFSVNGDGTAWLNSLLCAVTRDGDEFVLTTASGARGVVRVVGDGTAQLASSERGTYFALADGTPTLEKEMLFLDGFGGATMQRYVAATETSESRIEDVASGTYVRLDSASGYYEYDVSFADGGYENFRFAYGTITVGNSAVAVYILYDESREESFETSDGGMLLIDAYGQATFEDA
-1150 SSKLTLTY
+1150 SGEKRAAIASRAADTL
-1158 GGSSHTLTYTGK
+1158 
-1170 EKGSYYDLKLG
+1170 
-1181 AKIELDG
+1181 IEGRELMRVRVLDADG
-1188 KNIDNEGGT
+1188 KNYGAEKTYAVSEENGKKRLLPVDGGLGV
-1197 AKIYFKHQEY
+1197 YFL
-1207 ERKYKLEGTKLYI
+1207 LEGDKIL
-1220 IWIEG
+1220 
-1225 TDGSEDVLWN
+1225 SE
-1235 WSFNS
+1235 S
-1240 STRKITGY
+1240 K
-1248 WNYHLDEYEYYFEF
+1248 
-1262 GLLAEGEEK
+1262 
-1271 GAYTSAAGDKLTLD
+1271 
-1285 GFFVAEYTPAS
+1285 
-1296 GQAEKWNYFMMSDV
+1296 
-1310 SVLLTSGESY
+1310 
-1320 KLLVLD
+1320 LVLD
-1326 DASFTETEV
+1326 GLGGGVLYCGETQSEV
-1335 TETSVAGQYYVAER
+1335 KGTYTAAER
-1349 SYKVW
+1349 KNEWIFRPDGTEAESFRFALMRGVPTTEGESFDLFAVYAEQWECTLLSADWEVAAFGGYGSGTFIDRLGRVFSVYCEIVDENTVRIYGAAFGEMW
-1354 LDGNGNMLYDSN
+1354 LTADFLSGTFELYD
-1366 MSVYT
+1366 
-1371 YVVEGN
+1371 
-1377 VFKLTSYDDS
+1377 
-1387 GTPHVHEGKFALETD
+1387 
-1402 GYIETAFYSY
+1402 
-1412 GYSYLR
+1412 
-1418 LFKEKLEYTT
+1418 
-1428 VSFKLDD
+1428 
-1435 KSYTLAIFENK
+1435 
-1446 FVYAYQYGQ
+1446 Q
-1455 AIAYT
+1455 APA
-1460 GSVADYAAAK
+1460 
-1470 AAIAAKEDFEV
+1470 E
-1481 TLDGT
+1481 
-1486 VYTASYDSDSWAW
+1486 
-1499 TFTPKS
+1499 

>member
-26 VFASCETGKT
+26 VFAACETGKT

-58 KIQLPDE
+58 KIDLPDE

-566 GEYAIEDLSGA
+566 GEYAIEDLNGA

-696 GDAKIYHFAAE
+696 GDAKIYHFAAD

-840 FAAVDYIGSEEVLY
+840 FAAVDES
-854 IPENITEVA
+854 
-863 PDAVQGLLTLKM
+863 
-875 VIFGDKVT
+875 
-883 TVGDRAFV
+883 
-891 GNPYLVSVIFGTGID
+891 
-906 HIGDDAFSMATYL
+906 
-919 IDIHFPNA
+919 
-927 EKAPSYIGKN
+927 GK
-937 AFYRLDGI
+937 G
-945 ALVPS
+945 
-950 TTEWGGLMT
+950 
-959 VYVGGSFWGD
+959 
-969 ASPSAYVTLFNVNNK
+969 SAYISFP
-984 AQDKDGNEVGAYSND
+984 DG
-999 YSDFVTIASEA
+999 
-1010 GTDKKGKTYNLA
+1010 
-1022 DGNKLFLSGGD
+1022 SGG
-1033 SAILFVE
+1033 FV
-1040 ADGVTRRIWG
+1040 
-1050 AYRYDDYEKIT
+1050 
-1061 FRAGFTVDGEAVLYY
+1061 
-1076 GKPSGDDFV
+1076 
-1085 LRDKVFGAYD
+1085 
-1095 DGYITVVFDGYGAA
+1095 
-1109 SVVINAE
+1109 
-1116 LSDGTYTLNGNEI
+1116 
-1129 TFAGIDG
+1129 AGIDG
-1136 LASASFIPSETQEN
+1136 AYTAVVFGNADGETVYVEYIFTADFFAQGFEALAQDGYASFVFRYYPAMGNYFFVFDSSEQENYVIDDGESRIEFSVNGDGTAWLNSLLCAVTRDGDEFVLTTASGARGVVRVVGDGTAQLASSERGTYFALADGTPTLEKEMLFLDGFGGATMQRYVAATETSESRIEDVASGTYVRLDSASGYYEYDVSFADGGYENFRFAYGTITVGNSAVAVYILYDESQEESFET
-1150 SSKLTLTY
+1150 SDGGTLLIDAY
-1158 GGSSHTLTYTGK
+1158 GQATFEDASG
-1170 EKGSYYDLKLG
+1170 EKRAAIASRAADTV
-1181 AKIELDG
+1181 IEGRELMRVRVLDADG
-1188 KNIDNEGGT
+1188 KNYGAEKTYAVSEENGKKRLLPVDGGLGV
-1197 AKIYFKHQEY
+1197 YFL
-1207 ERKYKLEGTKLYI
+1207 LEGDKILSESKLVLDGLGGGVLYCG
-1220 IWIEG
+1220 ETQSEVKG
-1225 TDGSEDVLWN
+1225 T
-1235 WSFNS
+1235 
-1240 STRKITGY
+1240 
-1248 WNYHLDEYEYYFEF
+1248 
-1262 GLLAEGEEK
+1262 
-1271 GAYTSAAGDKLTLD
+1271 YTSAERENEWIFRPD
-1285 GFFVAEYTPAS
+1285 GTEAESFRFALMRGVPTT
-1296 GQAEKWNYFMMSDV
+1296 E
-1310 SVLLTSGESY
+1310 GESFDLFAVY
-1320 KLLVLD
+1320 AEQWECTLLSAD
-1326 DASFTETEV
+1326 WEV
-1335 TETSVAGQYYVAER
+1335 AAFGGYGSGTFIDRLGRVFSVYCEIVDENTVRIYGAAFGEM
-1349 SYKVW
+1349 W
-1354 LDGNGNMLYDSN
+1354 LTADFLSGTFELYD
-1366 MSVYT
+1366 
-1371 YVVEGN
+1371 
-1377 VFKLTSYDDS
+1377 
-1387 GTPHVHEGKFALETD
+1387 
-1402 GYIETAFYSY
+1402 
-1412 GYSYLR
+1412 
-1418 LFKEKLEYTT
+1418 
-1428 VSFKLDD
+1428 
-1435 KSYTLAIFENK
+1435 
-1446 FVYAYQYGQ
+1446 Q
-1455 AIAYT
+1455 APA
-1460 GSVADYAAAK
+1460 
-1470 AAIAAKEDFEV
+1470 E
-1481 TLDGT
+1481 
-1486 VYTASYDSDSWAW
+1486 
-1499 TFTPKS
+1499 

>member
-258 YFVNTPQGAEA
+258 YFVNTPLGAEA

-285 VSESMFTV
+285 VSKSLFTV

-311 AAGDEI
+311 AEGDEI

-840 FAAVDYIGSEEVLY
+840 FAAVDES
-854 IPENITEVA
+854 
-863 PDAVQGLLTLKM
+863 
-875 VIFGDKVT
+875 
-883 TVGDRAFV
+883 
-891 GNPYLVSVIFGTGID
+891 
-906 HIGDDAFSMATYL
+906 
-919 IDIHFPNA
+919 
-927 EKAPSYIGKN
+927 GK
-937 AFYRLDGI
+937 G
-945 ALVPS
+945 
-950 TTEWGGLMT
+950 
-959 VYVGGSFWGD
+959 
-969 ASPSAYVTLFNVNNK
+969 SAYISFP
-984 AQDKDGNEVGAYSND
+984 DG
-999 YSDFVTIASEA
+999 
-1010 GTDKKGKTYNLA
+1010 
-1022 DGNKLFLSGGD
+1022 SGG
-1033 SAILFVE
+1033 FV
-1040 ADGVTRRIWG
+1040 
-1050 AYRYDDYEKIT
+1050 
-1061 FRAGFTVDGEAVLYY
+1061 
-1076 GKPSGDDFV
+1076 
-1085 LRDKVFGAYD
+1085 
-1095 DGYITVVFDGYGAA
+1095 
-1109 SVVINAE
+1109 
-1116 LSDGTYTLNGNEI
+1116 
-1129 TFAGIDG
+1129 AGIDG
-1136 LASASFIPSETQEN
+1136 AYTAVVFGNADGETVYVEYIFTADFFAQGFEALAQDGYASFVFRYYPAMGNYFFVFDSSEQENYVIDDGESRIEFSVNGDGTAWLNSLLCAVTRDGDEFVLTTASGARGVVRVVGDGTAQLASSERGTYFALADGTPTLEKEMLFLDGFGGATMQRYVAATETSESRIEDVASGTYVRLDSASGYYEYDVSFADGGYENFRFAYGTITVGNSAVAVYILYDESREETFET
-1150 SSKLTLTY
+1150 SDGGTLLIDAY
-1158 GGSSHTLTYTGK
+1158 GQATFEDASG
-1170 EKGSYYDLKLG
+1170 EKRAAIASRAADTV
-1181 AKIELDG
+1181 IEGRELMRVRVLDEDG
-1188 KNIDNEGGT
+1188 KNYGAEKTYAVSEENGKKRLLPVDGGLGV
-1197 AKIYFKHQEY
+1197 YFL
-1207 ERKYKLEGTKLYI
+1207 LEGDKIL
-1220 IWIEG
+1220 
-1225 TDGSEDVLWN
+1225 SE
-1235 WSFNS
+1235 S
-1240 STRKITGY
+1240 K
-1248 WNYHLDEYEYYFEF
+1248 
-1262 GLLAEGEEK
+1262 
-1271 GAYTSAAGDKLTLD
+1271 
-1285 GFFVAEYTPAS
+1285 
-1296 GQAEKWNYFMMSDV
+1296 
-1310 SVLLTSGESY
+1310 
-1320 KLLVLD
+1320 LVLD
-1326 DASFTETEV
+1326 GLGGGVLYCGETQSEV
-1335 TETSVAGQYYVAER
+1335 KGTYTAAER
-1349 SYKVW
+1349 ENEWIFRPDGTEAESFRFALMRGVPTTEGESFDLFAVYAEQWECTLLSADWEVAAFGGYGSGTFIDRLGRVFSVYCEIVDENTVRIYGAAFGEMW
-1354 LDGNGNMLYDSN
+1354 LTADFLSGTFELYD
-1366 MSVYT
+1366 
-1371 YVVEGN
+1371 
-1377 VFKLTSYDDS
+1377 
-1387 GTPHVHEGKFALETD
+1387 
-1402 GYIETAFYSY
+1402 
-1412 GYSYLR
+1412 
-1418 LFKEKLEYTT
+1418 
-1428 VSFKLDD
+1428 
-1435 KSYTLAIFENK
+1435 
-1446 FVYAYQYGQ
+1446 Q
-1455 AIAYT
+1455 APA
-1460 GSVADYAAAK
+1460 
-1470 AAIAAKEDFEV
+1470 E
-1481 TLDGT
+1481 
-1486 VYTASYDSDSWAW
+1486 
-1499 TFTPKS
+1499 

>member
-26 VFASCETGKT
+26 VFAACETGKT

-58 KIQLPDE
+58 KIDLPDE

-311 AAGDEI
+311 AEGDEI

-453 SESVRFRFRIEK
+453 SESIRFRFRIEK

-684 WQRVVTGENTYD
+684 WQRVITGENTYD
-696 GDAKIYHFAAE
+696 EDAKIYHFAAD

-840 FAAVDYIGSEEVLY
+840 FAAVDGS
-854 IPENITEVA
+854 
-863 PDAVQGLLTLKM
+863 
-875 VIFGDKVT
+875 
-883 TVGDRAFV
+883 
-891 GNPYLVSVIFGTGID
+891 
-906 HIGDDAFSMATYL
+906 
-919 IDIHFPNA
+919 
-927 EKAPSYIGKN
+927 GK
-937 AFYRLDGI
+937 G
-945 ALVPS
+945 
-950 TTEWGGLMT
+950 
-959 VYVGGSFWGD
+959 
-969 ASPSAYVTLFNVNNK
+969 SAYISFP
-984 AQDKDGNEVGAYSND
+984 DG
-999 YSDFVTIASEA
+999 
-1010 GTDKKGKTYNLA
+1010 
-1022 DGNKLFLSGGD
+1022 SGG
-1033 SAILFVE
+1033 FV
-1040 ADGVTRRIWG
+1040 
-1050 AYRYDDYEKIT
+1050 
-1061 FRAGFTVDGEAVLYY
+1061 
-1076 GKPSGDDFV
+1076 
-1085 LRDKVFGAYD
+1085 
-1095 DGYITVVFDGYGAA
+1095 
-1109 SVVINAE
+1109 
-1116 LSDGTYTLNGNEI
+1116 
-1129 TFAGIDG
+1129 AGIDG
-1136 LASASFIPSETQEN
+1136 AYTAVVFGNADGETVYVEYIFTADFFAQGFEALAQDGYASFVFRYYPAMGNYFFVFDSSEQENYVIDDGESRIEFSVNGDGTAWLNSLLCAVTRDGDEFVLTTASGARGVVRVVGDGTAQLASSERGTYFALADGTPTLEKEMLFLDGFGGATMQRYVAATETSESRIEDVASGTYVRLDSASGYYEYDVSFADGGYENFRFAYGTITVGNSAVAVYILYDESQEESFET
-1150 SSKLTLTY
+1150 SDGGTLLIDAY
-1158 GGSSHTLTYTGK
+1158 GQATFEDASG
-1170 EKGSYYDLKLG
+1170 EKRAAIASRAADTV
-1181 AKIELDG
+1181 IEGRELMRVRVLDADG
-1188 KNIDNEGGT
+1188 KNYGAEKTYAVSEENGKKRLLPVDGGLGV
-1197 AKIYFKHQEY
+1197 YFL
-1207 ERKYKLEGTKLYI
+1207 LEGDKILSESKLVLDGLGGGVLYCG
-1220 IWIEG
+1220 ETQSEVKG
-1225 TDGSEDVLWN
+1225 T
-1235 WSFNS
+1235 
-1240 STRKITGY
+1240 
-1248 WNYHLDEYEYYFEF
+1248 
-1262 GLLAEGEEK
+1262 
-1271 GAYTSAAGDKLTLD
+1271 YTSAERENEWIFRPD
-1285 GFFVAEYTPAS
+1285 GTEAESFRFALMRGVPTT
-1296 GQAEKWNYFMMSDV
+1296 E
-1310 SVLLTSGESY
+1310 GESFDLFAVY
-1320 KLLVLD
+1320 AEQWECTLLSAD
-1326 DASFTETEV
+1326 WEV
-1335 TETSVAGQYYVAER
+1335 AAFGGYGSGTFIDRLGRVFSVYCEIVDENTVRIYGAAFGEM
-1349 SYKVW
+1349 W
-1354 LDGNGNMLYDSN
+1354 LTADFLSGTFELYD
-1366 MSVYT
+1366 
-1371 YVVEGN
+1371 
-1377 VFKLTSYDDS
+1377 
-1387 GTPHVHEGKFALETD
+1387 
-1402 GYIETAFYSY
+1402 
-1412 GYSYLR
+1412 
-1418 LFKEKLEYTT
+1418 
-1428 VSFKLDD
+1428 
-1435 KSYTLAIFENK
+1435 
-1446 FVYAYQYGQ
+1446 Q
-1455 AIAYT
+1455 APA
-1460 GSVADYAAAK
+1460 
-1470 AAIAAKEDFEV
+1470 E
-1481 TLDGT
+1481 
-1486 VYTASYDSDSWAW
+1486 
-1499 TFTPKS
+1499 

>member
-26 VFASCETGKT
+26 VFAACETGKT

-58 KIQLPDE
+58 KIDLPDE

-285 VSESMFTV
+285 VSESLFTV

-396 AYFDGDMTLTLTQV
+396 AYFDSDMTLTLTQV

-566 GEYAIEDLSGA
+566 GEYAIEDLNGA

-592 EGAERREVDYVYY
+592 EGTERREVDYVYY

-684 WQRVVTGENTYD
+684 WQRVITGENTYD
-696 GDAKIYHFAAE
+696 EDAKIYHFAAD

-782 YDYRHGYETENAS
+782 YVYRHGYETENAS

-840 FAAVDYIGSEEVLY
+840 FAAVDGS
-854 IPENITEVA
+854 
-863 PDAVQGLLTLKM
+863 
-875 VIFGDKVT
+875 
-883 TVGDRAFV
+883 
-891 GNPYLVSVIFGTGID
+891 
-906 HIGDDAFSMATYL
+906 
-919 IDIHFPNA
+919 
-927 EKAPSYIGKN
+927 GK
-937 AFYRLDGI
+937 G
-945 ALVPS
+945 
-950 TTEWGGLMT
+950 
-959 VYVGGSFWGD
+959 
-969 ASPSAYVTLFNVNNK
+969 SAYISFP
-984 AQDKDGNEVGAYSND
+984 DG
-999 YSDFVTIASEA
+999 
-1010 GTDKKGKTYNLA
+1010 
-1022 DGNKLFLSGGD
+1022 SGG
-1033 SAILFVE
+1033 FV
-1040 ADGVTRRIWG
+1040 
-1050 AYRYDDYEKIT
+1050 
-1061 FRAGFTVDGEAVLYY
+1061 
-1076 GKPSGDDFV
+1076 
-1085 LRDKVFGAYD
+1085 
-1095 DGYITVVFDGYGAA
+1095 
-1109 SVVINAE
+1109 
-1116 LSDGTYTLNGNEI
+1116 
-1129 TFAGIDG
+1129 AGIDG
-1136 LASASFIPSETQEN
+1136 AYTAVVFGNADGETVYVEYTFTADFFAQGFEALAQDGYASFVFRYYPAMGNYFFVFDSSEQENYVIDDGESRIEFSVNGDGTAWLNSLLCAVTRDGDEFVLTTASGARGVVRVVGDGTAQLASSERGTYFALADGTPTLEKEMLFLDGFGGATMQRYVAATETSKSRIEDVASG
-1150 SSKLTLTY
+1150 TY
-1158 GGSSHTLTYTGK
+1158 VRLDSASGYYEYDVSFAD
-1170 EKGSYYDLKLG
+1170 GSYENFRFAYGTITVGNSAVAVYILYDESREETFETSDGGMLLIDAYGQATFEDASGEKRAAIASRAADTL
-1181 AKIELDG
+1181 IEGRELMRVRVLDADG
-1188 KNIDNEGGT
+1188 KNYGAEKTYAVSEENGKKRLLPVDGGLGV
-1197 AKIYFKHQEY
+1197 YFL
-1207 ERKYKLEGTKLYI
+1207 LEGDKIL
-1220 IWIEG
+1220 
-1225 TDGSEDVLWN
+1225 SE
-1235 WSFNS
+1235 S
-1240 STRKITGY
+1240 K
-1248 WNYHLDEYEYYFEF
+1248 
-1262 GLLAEGEEK
+1262 
-1271 GAYTSAAGDKLTLD
+1271 
-1285 GFFVAEYTPAS
+1285 
-1296 GQAEKWNYFMMSDV
+1296 
-1310 SVLLTSGESY
+1310 
-1320 KLLVLD
+1320 LVLD
-1326 DASFTETEV
+1326 GLGGGVLYCGETQSEVKGTYTAAERENEWIFRPDDTETESFRFALMRGV
-1335 TETSVAGQYYVAER
+1335 PTTETESFDLFAVYAEQWECTLLSADWEVAAFGGYGSGTFIDRLGRVFSVYCEIVDENTVRIYGAAFGEM
-1349 SYKVW
+1349 W
-1354 LDGNGNMLYDSN
+1354 LTADFLSDTFELYD
-1366 MSVYT
+1366 
-1371 YVVEGN
+1371 
-1377 VFKLTSYDDS
+1377 
-1387 GTPHVHEGKFALETD
+1387 
-1402 GYIETAFYSY
+1402 
-1412 GYSYLR
+1412 
-1418 LFKEKLEYTT
+1418 
-1428 VSFKLDD
+1428 
-1435 KSYTLAIFENK
+1435 
-1446 FVYAYQYGQ
+1446 Q
-1455 AIAYT
+1455 APA
-1460 GSVADYAAAK
+1460 
-1470 AAIAAKEDFEV
+1470 E
-1481 TLDGT
+1481 
-1486 VYTASYDSDSWAW
+1486 
-1499 TFTPKS
+1499 

>member
-673 AAIEVSMTNGR
+673 AAIEVSITNGR

-840 FAAVDYIGSEEVLY
+840 FAAVDES
-854 IPENITEVA
+854 
-863 PDAVQGLLTLKM
+863 
-875 VIFGDKVT
+875 
-883 TVGDRAFV
+883 
-891 GNPYLVSVIFGTGID
+891 
-906 HIGDDAFSMATYL
+906 
-919 IDIHFPNA
+919 
-927 EKAPSYIGKN
+927 GK
-937 AFYRLDGI
+937 G
-945 ALVPS
+945 
-950 TTEWGGLMT
+950 
-959 VYVGGSFWGD
+959 
-969 ASPSAYVTLFNVNNK
+969 SAYISFP
-984 AQDKDGNEVGAYSND
+984 DG
-999 YSDFVTIASEA
+999 
-1010 GTDKKGKTYNLA
+1010 
-1022 DGNKLFLSGGD
+1022 SGG
-1033 SAILFVE
+1033 FV
-1040 ADGVTRRIWG
+1040 
-1050 AYRYDDYEKIT
+1050 
-1061 FRAGFTVDGEAVLYY
+1061 
-1076 GKPSGDDFV
+1076 
-1085 LRDKVFGAYD
+1085 
-1095 DGYITVVFDGYGAA
+1095 
-1109 SVVINAE
+1109 
-1116 LSDGTYTLNGNEI
+1116 
-1129 TFAGIDG
+1129 AGIDG
-1136 LASASFIPSETQEN
+1136 AYTAVVFGNADGETVYVEYTFTADFFAQGFEALAQDGYASFVFRYYPAMGNYFFVFDSSEQENYVIDDGESRIEFSVNGDGTAWLNSLLCAVTRDGDEFVLTTASGARGVVRVVGDGTAQLASSERGTYFALADGTPTLEKEMLFLDGFGGATMQRYVAATETSESRIEDVASGTYVRLDSASGYYEYGVSFADGGYENFRFAYGTITVGNSAVAVYILYDESREESFET
-1150 SSKLTLTY
+1150 SDGGTLLIDAY
-1158 GGSSHTLTYTGK
+1158 GQATFEDASG
-1170 EKGSYYDLKLG
+1170 EKRAAIASRAADTV
-1181 AKIELDG
+1181 IEGRELMRVRVLDADG
-1188 KNIDNEGGT
+1188 KNYGAEKTYAVSEENGKKRLLPVDGGLGV
-1197 AKIYFKHQEY
+1197 YFL
-1207 ERKYKLEGTKLYI
+1207 LEGDKIL
-1220 IWIEG
+1220 
-1225 TDGSEDVLWN
+1225 SE
-1235 WSFNS
+1235 S
-1240 STRKITGY
+1240 K
-1248 WNYHLDEYEYYFEF
+1248 
-1262 GLLAEGEEK
+1262 
-1271 GAYTSAAGDKLTLD
+1271 
-1285 GFFVAEYTPAS
+1285 
-1296 GQAEKWNYFMMSDV
+1296 
-1310 SVLLTSGESY
+1310 
-1320 KLLVLD
+1320 LVLD
-1326 DASFTETEV
+1326 GLGGGVLYCGETQSEV
-1335 TETSVAGQYYVAER
+1335 KGTYTAAER
-1349 SYKVW
+1349 ENEWIFRPDGTEAESFRFALMRGVPTTEGESFDLFAVYAEQWECTLLSADWEVAAFGGYGSGTFIDRLGRVFSVYCEIVDENTVRIYGAAFGEMW
-1354 LDGNGNMLYDSN
+1354 LTADFLSGTFELYD
-1366 MSVYT
+1366 
-1371 YVVEGN
+1371 
-1377 VFKLTSYDDS
+1377 
-1387 GTPHVHEGKFALETD
+1387 
-1402 GYIETAFYSY
+1402 
-1412 GYSYLR
+1412 
-1418 LFKEKLEYTT
+1418 
-1428 VSFKLDD
+1428 
-1435 KSYTLAIFENK
+1435 
-1446 FVYAYQYGQ
+1446 Q
-1455 AIAYT
+1455 APA
-1460 GSVADYAAAK
+1460 
-1470 AAIAAKEDFEV
+1470 E
-1481 TLDGT
+1481 
-1486 VYTASYDSDSWAW
+1486 
-1499 TFTPKS
+1499 

>member
-26 VFASCETGKT
+26 VFAACETGKT

-258 YFVNTPQGAEA
+258 YFVNTPLGAEA

-285 VSESMFTV
+285 VSKSLFTV

-311 AAGDEI
+311 AEGDEI

-453 SESVRFRFRIEK
+453 SESIRFRFRIEK

-840 FAAVDYIGSEEVLY
+840 FAAVDES
-854 IPENITEVA
+854 
-863 PDAVQGLLTLKM
+863 
-875 VIFGDKVT
+875 
-883 TVGDRAFV
+883 
-891 GNPYLVSVIFGTGID
+891 
-906 HIGDDAFSMATYL
+906 
-919 IDIHFPNA
+919 
-927 EKAPSYIGKN
+927 GK
-937 AFYRLDGI
+937 G
-945 ALVPS
+945 
-950 TTEWGGLMT
+950 
-959 VYVGGSFWGD
+959 
-969 ASPSAYVTLFNVNNK
+969 SAYISFP
-984 AQDKDGNEVGAYSND
+984 DG
-999 YSDFVTIASEA
+999 
-1010 GTDKKGKTYNLA
+1010 
-1022 DGNKLFLSGGD
+1022 SGG
-1033 SAILFVE
+1033 FV
-1040 ADGVTRRIWG
+1040 
-1050 AYRYDDYEKIT
+1050 
-1061 FRAGFTVDGEAVLYY
+1061 
-1076 GKPSGDDFV
+1076 
-1085 LRDKVFGAYD
+1085 
-1095 DGYITVVFDGYGAA
+1095 
-1109 SVVINAE
+1109 
-1116 LSDGTYTLNGNEI
+1116 
-1129 TFAGIDG
+1129 AGIDG
-1136 LASASFIPSETQEN
+1136 AYTAVVFGNADGETVYVEYTFTADFFAQGFEALAQDGYASFVFRYYPAMGNYFFVFDSSEQENYVIDDGESRIEFSVNGDGTAWLNSLLCAVTRDGDEFVLTTASGARGVVRVVGDGTAQLASSERGTYFALADGTPTLEKEMLFLDGFGGATMQRYVAATETSESRIEDVASGTYVRLDSASGYYEYDVSFADGGYENFRFAYGTITVGNSAVAVYILYDESQEESFET
-1150 SSKLTLTY
+1150 SDGGTLLIDAY
-1158 GGSSHTLTYTGK
+1158 GQATFEDASG
-1170 EKGSYYDLKLG
+1170 EKRAAIASRAADTV
-1181 AKIELDG
+1181 IEGRELMRVRVLDADG
-1188 KNIDNEGGT
+1188 KNYGAEKTYAVSEENGKKRLLPVDGGLGV
-1197 AKIYFKHQEY
+1197 YFL
-1207 ERKYKLEGTKLYI
+1207 LEGDKILSESKLVLDGLGGGVLYCG
-1220 IWIEG
+1220 ETQSEVKG
-1225 TDGSEDVLWN
+1225 T
-1235 WSFNS
+1235 
-1240 STRKITGY
+1240 
-1248 WNYHLDEYEYYFEF
+1248 
-1262 GLLAEGEEK
+1262 
-1271 GAYTSAAGDKLTLD
+1271 YTSAERENEWIFRPD
-1285 GFFVAEYTPAS
+1285 GTEAESFRFALMRGVPTT
-1296 GQAEKWNYFMMSDV
+1296 E
-1310 SVLLTSGESY
+1310 GESFDLFAVY
-1320 KLLVLD
+1320 AEQWECTLLSAD
-1326 DASFTETEV
+1326 WEV
-1335 TETSVAGQYYVAER
+1335 AAFGGYGSGTFIDRLGRVFSVYCEIVDENTVRIYGAAFGEM
-1349 SYKVW
+1349 W
-1354 LDGNGNMLYDSN
+1354 LTADFLSGTFELYD
-1366 MSVYT
+1366 
-1371 YVVEGN
+1371 
-1377 VFKLTSYDDS
+1377 
-1387 GTPHVHEGKFALETD
+1387 
-1402 GYIETAFYSY
+1402 
-1412 GYSYLR
+1412 
-1418 LFKEKLEYTT
+1418 
-1428 VSFKLDD
+1428 
-1435 KSYTLAIFENK
+1435 
-1446 FVYAYQYGQ
+1446 Q
-1455 AIAYT
+1455 APA
-1460 GSVADYAAAK
+1460 
-1470 AAIAAKEDFEV
+1470 E
-1481 TLDGT
+1481 
-1486 VYTASYDSDSWAW
+1486 
-1499 TFTPKS
+1499 

>member
-258 YFVNTPQGAEA
+258 YFVNTPLGAEA

-285 VSESMFTV
+285 VSKSLFTV

-311 AAGDEI
+311 AEGDEI

-453 SESVRFRFRIEK
+453 SESIRFRFRIEK

-566 GEYAIEDLSGA
+566 GEYAIEDLNGA

-696 GDAKIYHFAAE
+696 EDAKIYHFAAD

-759 LKCDGFGK
+759 LKCNGFGK

-840 FAAVDYIGSEEVLY
+840 FAAVDES
-854 IPENITEVA
+854 
-863 PDAVQGLLTLKM
+863 
-875 VIFGDKVT
+875 
-883 TVGDRAFV
+883 
-891 GNPYLVSVIFGTGID
+891 
-906 HIGDDAFSMATYL
+906 
-919 IDIHFPNA
+919 
-927 EKAPSYIGKN
+927 GK
-937 AFYRLDGI
+937 G
-945 ALVPS
+945 
-950 TTEWGGLMT
+950 
-959 VYVGGSFWGD
+959 
-969 ASPSAYVTLFNVNNK
+969 SAYISFP
-984 AQDKDGNEVGAYSND
+984 DG
-999 YSDFVTIASEA
+999 
-1010 GTDKKGKTYNLA
+1010 
-1022 DGNKLFLSGGD
+1022 SGG
-1033 SAILFVE
+1033 FV
-1040 ADGVTRRIWG
+1040 
-1050 AYRYDDYEKIT
+1050 
-1061 FRAGFTVDGEAVLYY
+1061 
-1076 GKPSGDDFV
+1076 
-1085 LRDKVFGAYD
+1085 
-1095 DGYITVVFDGYGAA
+1095 
-1109 SVVINAE
+1109 
-1116 LSDGTYTLNGNEI
+1116 
-1129 TFAGIDG
+1129 AGIDG
-1136 LASASFIPSETQEN
+1136 AYTAVVFGNADGETVYVEYIFTADFFAQGFEALAQDGYASFVFRYYPAMGNYFFVFDSSEQENYVIDDGESRIEFSVNGDGTAWLNSLLCAVTRDGDEFVLTTASGARGVVRVVGDGTAQLASSERGTYFALADGTPTLEKEMLFLDGFGGATMQRYVAATETSESRIEDVASGTYVRLDSASGYYEYDVSFADGGYENFRFAYGTITVGNSAVAVYILYDESREETFET
-1150 SSKLTLTY
+1150 SDGGTLLIDAY
-1158 GGSSHTLTYTGK
+1158 GQATFEDASG
-1170 EKGSYYDLKLG
+1170 EKRAAIASRAADTV
-1181 AKIELDG
+1181 IEGRELMRVRVLDADG
-1188 KNIDNEGGT
+1188 KNYGAEKTYAVSEENGKKRLLPVDGGLGV
-1197 AKIYFKHQEY
+1197 YFL
-1207 ERKYKLEGTKLYI
+1207 LEGDKIL
-1220 IWIEG
+1220 
-1225 TDGSEDVLWN
+1225 SE
-1235 WSFNS
+1235 S
-1240 STRKITGY
+1240 K
-1248 WNYHLDEYEYYFEF
+1248 
-1262 GLLAEGEEK
+1262 
-1271 GAYTSAAGDKLTLD
+1271 
-1285 GFFVAEYTPAS
+1285 
-1296 GQAEKWNYFMMSDV
+1296 
-1310 SVLLTSGESY
+1310 
-1320 KLLVLD
+1320 LVLD
-1326 DASFTETEV
+1326 GLGGGVLYCGETQSEVKGTYTAAERENEWIFRPDGTETESFRFALMRGV
-1335 TETSVAGQYYVAER
+1335 PTTERESFDLFAVYAEQWECTLLSADWEVAAFGGYGSGTFIDRLGRVFSVYCEIVDENTVRIYGAAFGEM
-1349 SYKVW
+1349 W
-1354 LDGNGNMLYDSN
+1354 LTADFLSGTFELYD
-1366 MSVYT
+1366 
-1371 YVVEGN
+1371 
-1377 VFKLTSYDDS
+1377 
-1387 GTPHVHEGKFALETD
+1387 
-1402 GYIETAFYSY
+1402 
-1412 GYSYLR
+1412 
-1418 LFKEKLEYTT
+1418 
-1428 VSFKLDD
+1428 
-1435 KSYTLAIFENK
+1435 
-1446 FVYAYQYGQ
+1446 Q
-1455 AIAYT
+1455 APA
-1460 GSVADYAAAK
+1460 
-1470 AAIAAKEDFEV
+1470 E
-1481 TLDGT
+1481 
-1486 VYTASYDSDSWAW
+1486 
-1499 TFTPKS
+1499 

>member
-26 VFASCETGKT
+26 VFAACETGKT

-58 KIQLPDE
+58 KIDLPDE

-243 NVYKAYFYRADGYVY
+243 NVYKAYFYHADGYVY
-258 YFVNTPQGAEA
+258 YFVNTPLGAEA

-285 VSESMFTV
+285 VSKSLFTV

-311 AAGDEI
+311 AEGDEI

-566 GEYAIEDLSGA
+566 GEYAIEDLNGA

-696 GDAKIYHFAAE
+696 GDAKIYHFAAD

-840 FAAVDYIGSEEVLY
+840 FAAVDES
-854 IPENITEVA
+854 
-863 PDAVQGLLTLKM
+863 
-875 VIFGDKVT
+875 
-883 TVGDRAFV
+883 
-891 GNPYLVSVIFGTGID
+891 
-906 HIGDDAFSMATYL
+906 
-919 IDIHFPNA
+919 
-927 EKAPSYIGKN
+927 GK
-937 AFYRLDGI
+937 G
-945 ALVPS
+945 
-950 TTEWGGLMT
+950 
-959 VYVGGSFWGD
+959 
-969 ASPSAYVTLFNVNNK
+969 SAYISFP
-984 AQDKDGNEVGAYSND
+984 DG
-999 YSDFVTIASEA
+999 
-1010 GTDKKGKTYNLA
+1010 
-1022 DGNKLFLSGGD
+1022 SGG
-1033 SAILFVE
+1033 FV
-1040 ADGVTRRIWG
+1040 
-1050 AYRYDDYEKIT
+1050 
-1061 FRAGFTVDGEAVLYY
+1061 
-1076 GKPSGDDFV
+1076 
-1085 LRDKVFGAYD
+1085 
-1095 DGYITVVFDGYGAA
+1095 
-1109 SVVINAE
+1109 
-1116 LSDGTYTLNGNEI
+1116 
-1129 TFAGIDG
+1129 AGIDG
-1136 LASASFIPSETQEN
+1136 AYTAVVFGNADGETVYVEYIFTADFFAQGFEALAQDGYASFVFRYYPAMGNYFFVFDSSEQENYVIDDGESRIEFSVNGDGTAWLNSLLCAVTRDGDEFVLTTASGARGVVRVVGDGTAQLASSERGTYFALADGTPTLEKEMLFLDGFGGATMQRYVAATETSESRIEDVASGTYVRLDSASGYYEYDVSFADGGYENFRFAYGTITVGNSAVAVYILYDESQEESFET
-1150 SSKLTLTY
+1150 SDGGTLLIDAY
-1158 GGSSHTLTYTGK
+1158 GQATFEDASG
-1170 EKGSYYDLKLG
+1170 EKRAAIASRAADTV
-1181 AKIELDG
+1181 IEGRELMRVRVLDADG
-1188 KNIDNEGGT
+1188 KNYGAEKTYAVSEENGKKRLLPVDGGLGV
-1197 AKIYFKHQEY
+1197 YFL
-1207 ERKYKLEGTKLYI
+1207 LEGDKILSESKLVLDGLGGGVLYCG
-1220 IWIEG
+1220 ETQSEVKG
-1225 TDGSEDVLWN
+1225 T
-1235 WSFNS
+1235 
-1240 STRKITGY
+1240 
-1248 WNYHLDEYEYYFEF
+1248 
-1262 GLLAEGEEK
+1262 
-1271 GAYTSAAGDKLTLD
+1271 YTSAERENEWIFRPD
-1285 GFFVAEYTPAS
+1285 GTEAESFRFALMRGVPTT
-1296 GQAEKWNYFMMSDV
+1296 E
-1310 SVLLTSGESY
+1310 GESFDLFAVY
-1320 KLLVLD
+1320 AEQWECTLLSAD
-1326 DASFTETEV
+1326 WEV
-1335 TETSVAGQYYVAER
+1335 AAFGGYGSGTFIDRLGRVFSVYCEIVDENTVRIYGAAFGEM
-1349 SYKVW
+1349 W
-1354 LDGNGNMLYDSN
+1354 LTADFLSGTFELYD
-1366 MSVYT
+1366 
-1371 YVVEGN
+1371 
-1377 VFKLTSYDDS
+1377 
-1387 GTPHVHEGKFALETD
+1387 
-1402 GYIETAFYSY
+1402 
-1412 GYSYLR
+1412 
-1418 LFKEKLEYTT
+1418 
-1428 VSFKLDD
+1428 
-1435 KSYTLAIFENK
+1435 
-1446 FVYAYQYGQ
+1446 Q
-1455 AIAYT
+1455 APA
-1460 GSVADYAAAK
+1460 
-1470 AAIAAKEDFEV
+1470 E
-1481 TLDGT
+1481 
-1486 VYTASYDSDSWAW
+1486 
-1499 TFTPKS
+1499 

>member
-26 VFASCETGKT
+26 VFAACETGKT

-58 KIQLPDE
+58 KIDLPDE

-124 VFELEAGEKVWRIV
+124 VFELEPGEKVWRIV

-258 YFVNTPQGAEA
+258 YFVNTPLGAEA

-285 VSESMFTV
+285 VSKSLFTV

-311 AAGDEI
+311 AEGDEI

-566 GEYAIEDLSGA
+566 GEYAIEDLNGA

-696 GDAKIYHFAAE
+696 GDAKIYHFAAD

-840 FAAVDYIGSEEVLY
+840 FAAVDES
-854 IPENITEVA
+854 
-863 PDAVQGLLTLKM
+863 
-875 VIFGDKVT
+875 
-883 TVGDRAFV
+883 
-891 GNPYLVSVIFGTGID
+891 
-906 HIGDDAFSMATYL
+906 
-919 IDIHFPNA
+919 
-927 EKAPSYIGKN
+927 GK
-937 AFYRLDGI
+937 G
-945 ALVPS
+945 
-950 TTEWGGLMT
+950 
-959 VYVGGSFWGD
+959 
-969 ASPSAYVTLFNVNNK
+969 SAYISFP
-984 AQDKDGNEVGAYSND
+984 DG
-999 YSDFVTIASEA
+999 
-1010 GTDKKGKTYNLA
+1010 
-1022 DGNKLFLSGGD
+1022 SGG
-1033 SAILFVE
+1033 FV
-1040 ADGVTRRIWG
+1040 
-1050 AYRYDDYEKIT
+1050 
-1061 FRAGFTVDGEAVLYY
+1061 
-1076 GKPSGDDFV
+1076 
-1085 LRDKVFGAYD
+1085 
-1095 DGYITVVFDGYGAA
+1095 
-1109 SVVINAE
+1109 
-1116 LSDGTYTLNGNEI
+1116 
-1129 TFAGIDG
+1129 AGIDG
-1136 LASASFIPSETQEN
+1136 AYTAVVFGNADGETVYVEYIFTADFFAQGFEALAQDGYASFVFRYYPAMGNYFFVFDSSEQENYVIDDGESRIEFSVNGDGTAWLNSLLCAVTRDGDEFVLTTASGARGVVRVVGDGTAQLASSERGTYFALADGTPTLEKEMLFLDGFGGATMQRYVAATETSESRIEDVASGTYVRLDSASGYYEYDVSFADGGYENFRFAYGTITVGNSAVAVYILYDESREETFET
-1150 SSKLTLTY
+1150 SDGGTLLIDAY
-1158 GGSSHTLTYTGK
+1158 GQATFEDASG
-1170 EKGSYYDLKLG
+1170 EKRAAIASRAADTV
-1181 AKIELDG
+1181 IEGRELMRVRVLDADG
-1188 KNIDNEGGT
+1188 KNYGAEKTYAVSEENGKKRLLPVDGGLGV
-1197 AKIYFKHQEY
+1197 YFL
-1207 ERKYKLEGTKLYI
+1207 LEGDKIL
-1220 IWIEG
+1220 
-1225 TDGSEDVLWN
+1225 SE
-1235 WSFNS
+1235 S
-1240 STRKITGY
+1240 K
-1248 WNYHLDEYEYYFEF
+1248 
-1262 GLLAEGEEK
+1262 
-1271 GAYTSAAGDKLTLD
+1271 
-1285 GFFVAEYTPAS
+1285 
-1296 GQAEKWNYFMMSDV
+1296 
-1310 SVLLTSGESY
+1310 
-1320 KLLVLD
+1320 LVLD
-1326 DASFTETEV
+1326 GLGGGVLYCGETQSEVKGTYTAAERENEWIFRPDGTETESFRFALMRGV
-1335 TETSVAGQYYVAER
+1335 PTTERESFDLFAVYAEQWECTLLSADWEVAAFGGYGSGTFIDRLGRVFSVYCEIVDENTVRIYGAAFGEM
-1349 SYKVW
+1349 W
-1354 LDGNGNMLYDSN
+1354 LTADFLSGTFELYD
-1366 MSVYT
+1366 
-1371 YVVEGN
+1371 
-1377 VFKLTSYDDS
+1377 
-1387 GTPHVHEGKFALETD
+1387 
-1402 GYIETAFYSY
+1402 
-1412 GYSYLR
+1412 
-1418 LFKEKLEYTT
+1418 
-1428 VSFKLDD
+1428 
-1435 KSYTLAIFENK
+1435 
-1446 FVYAYQYGQ
+1446 Q
-1455 AIAYT
+1455 APA
-1460 GSVADYAAAK
+1460 
-1470 AAIAAKEDFEV
+1470 E
-1481 TLDGT
+1481 
-1486 VYTASYDSDSWAW
+1486 
-1499 TFTPKS
+1499 

>member
-26 VFASCETGKT
+26 VFAACETGKT

-58 KIQLPDE
+58 KIDLPDE

-124 VFELEAGEKVWRIV
+124 VFELEPGEKVWRIV

-285 VSESMFTV
+285 VSESLFTV

-372 RLFEFEIADGRTLKG
+372 RLFEFEISDGRTLKG

-396 AYFDGDMTLTLTQV
+396 AYFDSDMTLTLTQV

-684 WQRVVTGENTYD
+684 WQRVITGENTYD
-696 GDAKIYHFAAE
+696 EDAKIYHFAAD

-840 FAAVDYIGSEEVLY
+840 FAAVDES
-854 IPENITEVA
+854 
-863 PDAVQGLLTLKM
+863 
-875 VIFGDKVT
+875 
-883 TVGDRAFV
+883 
-891 GNPYLVSVIFGTGID
+891 
-906 HIGDDAFSMATYL
+906 
-919 IDIHFPNA
+919 
-927 EKAPSYIGKN
+927 GK
-937 AFYRLDGI
+937 G
-945 ALVPS
+945 
-950 TTEWGGLMT
+950 
-959 VYVGGSFWGD
+959 
-969 ASPSAYVTLFNVNNK
+969 SAYISFP
-984 AQDKDGNEVGAYSND
+984 DG
-999 YSDFVTIASEA
+999 
-1010 GTDKKGKTYNLA
+1010 
-1022 DGNKLFLSGGD
+1022 SGG
-1033 SAILFVE
+1033 FV
-1040 ADGVTRRIWG
+1040 
-1050 AYRYDDYEKIT
+1050 
-1061 FRAGFTVDGEAVLYY
+1061 
-1076 GKPSGDDFV
+1076 
-1085 LRDKVFGAYD
+1085 
-1095 DGYITVVFDGYGAA
+1095 
-1109 SVVINAE
+1109 
-1116 LSDGTYTLNGNEI
+1116 
-1129 TFAGIDG
+1129 AGIDG
-1136 LASASFIPSETQEN
+1136 AYTAVVFGNADGETVYVEYTFTADFFAQGFEALAQDGYASFVFRYYPAMGNYFFVFDSSEQENYVIDDGESRIEFSVNGDGTAWLNSLLCAVTRDGDEFVLTTASGARGVVRVVGDGTAQLASSERGTYFALADGTPTLEKEMLFLDGFGGATMQRYVAATETSESRIEDVASGTYVRLDSASGYYEYDVSFANGGYENFRFAYGTITVGNSAVAVYILYDESREESFETSDGGMLLIDAYGQATFEDA
-1150 SSKLTLTY
+1150 SGEKRAAIASRAADTL
-1158 GGSSHTLTYTGK
+1158 
-1170 EKGSYYDLKLG
+1170 
-1181 AKIELDG
+1181 IEGRELMRVRVLDADG
-1188 KNIDNEGGT
+1188 KNYGAEKTYAVSEENGKKRLLPVDGGLGV
-1197 AKIYFKHQEY
+1197 YFL
-1207 ERKYKLEGTKLYI
+1207 LEGDKIL
-1220 IWIEG
+1220 
-1225 TDGSEDVLWN
+1225 SE
-1235 WSFNS
+1235 S
-1240 STRKITGY
+1240 K
-1248 WNYHLDEYEYYFEF
+1248 
-1262 GLLAEGEEK
+1262 
-1271 GAYTSAAGDKLTLD
+1271 
-1285 GFFVAEYTPAS
+1285 
-1296 GQAEKWNYFMMSDV
+1296 
-1310 SVLLTSGESY
+1310 
-1320 KLLVLD
+1320 LVLD
-1326 DASFTETEV
+1326 GLGGGVLYCGETQSEV
-1335 TETSVAGQYYVAER
+1335 KGTYTAAER
-1349 SYKVW
+1349 KNEWIFRPDGTEAESFRFALMRGVPTTEGESFDLFAVYAEQWECTLLSADWEVAAFGGYGSGTFIDRLGRVFSVYCEIVDENTVRIYGAAFGEMW
-1354 LDGNGNMLYDSN
+1354 LTADFLSGTFELYD
-1366 MSVYT
+1366 
-1371 YVVEGN
+1371 
-1377 VFKLTSYDDS
+1377 
-1387 GTPHVHEGKFALETD
+1387 
-1402 GYIETAFYSY
+1402 
-1412 GYSYLR
+1412 
-1418 LFKEKLEYTT
+1418 
-1428 VSFKLDD
+1428 
-1435 KSYTLAIFENK
+1435 
-1446 FVYAYQYGQ
+1446 Q
-1455 AIAYT
+1455 APA
-1460 GSVADYAAAK
+1460 
-1470 AAIAAKEDFEV
+1470 E
-1481 TLDGT
+1481 
-1486 VYTASYDSDSWAW
+1486 
-1499 TFTPKS
+1499 

>member
-26 VFASCETGKT
+26 VFAACETGKT

-58 KIQLPDE
+58 KIDLPDE

-258 YFVNTPQGAEA
+258 YFVNTPLGAEA

-285 VSESMFTV
+285 VSKSLFTV

-311 AAGDEI
+311 AEGDEI

-566 GEYAIEDLSGA
+566 GEYAIEDLNGA

-696 GDAKIYHFAAE
+696 GDAKIYHFAAD

-840 FAAVDYIGSEEVLY
+840 FAAVDES
-854 IPENITEVA
+854 
-863 PDAVQGLLTLKM
+863 
-875 VIFGDKVT
+875 
-883 TVGDRAFV
+883 
-891 GNPYLVSVIFGTGID
+891 
-906 HIGDDAFSMATYL
+906 
-919 IDIHFPNA
+919 
-927 EKAPSYIGKN
+927 GK
-937 AFYRLDGI
+937 G
-945 ALVPS
+945 
-950 TTEWGGLMT
+950 
-959 VYVGGSFWGD
+959 
-969 ASPSAYVTLFNVNNK
+969 SAYISFP
-984 AQDKDGNEVGAYSND
+984 DG
-999 YSDFVTIASEA
+999 
-1010 GTDKKGKTYNLA
+1010 
-1022 DGNKLFLSGGD
+1022 SGG
-1033 SAILFVE
+1033 FV
-1040 ADGVTRRIWG
+1040 
-1050 AYRYDDYEKIT
+1050 
-1061 FRAGFTVDGEAVLYY
+1061 
-1076 GKPSGDDFV
+1076 
-1085 LRDKVFGAYD
+1085 
-1095 DGYITVVFDGYGAA
+1095 
-1109 SVVINAE
+1109 
-1116 LSDGTYTLNGNEI
+1116 
-1129 TFAGIDG
+1129 AGIDG
-1136 LASASFIPSETQEN
+1136 AYTAVVFGNADGETVYVEYTFTADFFAQGFEALAQDGYASFVFRYYPAMGNYFFVFDSSEQENYVIDDGESRIEFSVNGDGTAWLNSLLCAVTRDGDEFVLTTASGARGVVRVVGDGTAQLASSERGTYFALADGTPTLEKEMLFLDGFGGATMQRYVAATETSESRIEDVASGTYVRLDSASGYYEYDVSFADGGYENFRFAYGTITVGNSAVAVYILYDESQEESFET
-1150 SSKLTLTY
+1150 SDGGTLLIDAY
-1158 GGSSHTLTYTGK
+1158 GQATFEDASG
-1170 EKGSYYDLKLG
+1170 EKRAAIASRAADTV
-1181 AKIELDG
+1181 IEGRELMRVRVLDADG
-1188 KNIDNEGGT
+1188 KNYGAEKTYAVSEENGKKRLLPVDGGLGV
-1197 AKIYFKHQEY
+1197 YFL
-1207 ERKYKLEGTKLYI
+1207 LEGDKILSESKLVLDGLGGGVLYCG
-1220 IWIEG
+1220 ETQSEVKG
-1225 TDGSEDVLWN
+1225 T
-1235 WSFNS
+1235 
-1240 STRKITGY
+1240 
-1248 WNYHLDEYEYYFEF
+1248 
-1262 GLLAEGEEK
+1262 
-1271 GAYTSAAGDKLTLD
+1271 YTSAERENEWIFRPD
-1285 GFFVAEYTPAS
+1285 GTEAESFRFALMRGVPTT
-1296 GQAEKWNYFMMSDV
+1296 E
-1310 SVLLTSGESY
+1310 GESFDLFAVY
-1320 KLLVLD
+1320 AEQWECTLLSAD
-1326 DASFTETEV
+1326 WEV
-1335 TETSVAGQYYVAER
+1335 AAFGGYGSGTFIDRLGRVFSVYCEIVDENTVRIYGAAFGEM
-1349 SYKVW
+1349 W
-1354 LDGNGNMLYDSN
+1354 LTADFLSGTFELYD
-1366 MSVYT
+1366 
-1371 YVVEGN
+1371 
-1377 VFKLTSYDDS
+1377 
-1387 GTPHVHEGKFALETD
+1387 
-1402 GYIETAFYSY
+1402 
-1412 GYSYLR
+1412 
-1418 LFKEKLEYTT
+1418 
-1428 VSFKLDD
+1428 
-1435 KSYTLAIFENK
+1435 
-1446 FVYAYQYGQ
+1446 Q
-1455 AIAYT
+1455 APA
-1460 GSVADYAAAK
+1460 
-1470 AAIAAKEDFEV
+1470 E
-1481 TLDGT
+1481 
-1486 VYTASYDSDSWAW
+1486 
-1499 TFTPKS
+1499 

>member
-26 VFASCETGKT
+26 VFAACETGKT

-58 KIQLPDE
+58 KIDLPDE

-124 VFELEAGEKVWRIV
+124 VFELEPGEKVWRIV

-285 VSESMFTV
+285 VSESLFTV

-396 AYFDGDMTLTLTQV
+396 AYFDSDMTLTLTQV

-684 WQRVVTGENTYD
+684 WQRVITGENTYD
-696 GDAKIYHFAAE
+696 EDAKIYHFAAD

-840 FAAVDYIGSEEVLY
+840 FAAVDGS
-854 IPENITEVA
+854 
-863 PDAVQGLLTLKM
+863 
-875 VIFGDKVT
+875 
-883 TVGDRAFV
+883 
-891 GNPYLVSVIFGTGID
+891 
-906 HIGDDAFSMATYL
+906 
-919 IDIHFPNA
+919 
-927 EKAPSYIGKN
+927 GK
-937 AFYRLDGI
+937 G
-945 ALVPS
+945 
-950 TTEWGGLMT
+950 
-959 VYVGGSFWGD
+959 
-969 ASPSAYVTLFNVNNK
+969 SAYISFP
-984 AQDKDGNEVGAYSND
+984 DG
-999 YSDFVTIASEA
+999 
-1010 GTDKKGKTYNLA
+1010 
-1022 DGNKLFLSGGD
+1022 SGG
-1033 SAILFVE
+1033 FV
-1040 ADGVTRRIWG
+1040 
-1050 AYRYDDYEKIT
+1050 
-1061 FRAGFTVDGEAVLYY
+1061 
-1076 GKPSGDDFV
+1076 
-1085 LRDKVFGAYD
+1085 
-1095 DGYITVVFDGYGAA
+1095 
-1109 SVVINAE
+1109 
-1116 LSDGTYTLNGNEI
+1116 
-1129 TFAGIDG
+1129 AGIDG
-1136 LASASFIPSETQEN
+1136 AYTAVVFGNADGETVYVEYTFTADFFAQGFEALAQDGYASFVFRYYPAMGNYFFVFDSSEQENYVIDDGESRIEFSVNGDGTAWLNSLLCAVTRDGDEFVLTTASGARGVVRVVGDGTAQLASSERGTYFALADGTPTLEKEMLFLDGFGGATMQRYVAATETSKSRIEDVASG
-1150 SSKLTLTY
+1150 TY
-1158 GGSSHTLTYTGK
+1158 VRLDSASGYYEYDVSFAD
-1170 EKGSYYDLKLG
+1170 GSYENFRFAYGTITVGNSAVAVYILYDESREETFETSDGGMLLIDAYGQATFEDASGEKRAAIASRAADTL
-1181 AKIELDG
+1181 IEGRELMRVRVLDADG
-1188 KNIDNEGGT
+1188 KNYGAEKTYAVSEENGKKRLLPVDGGLGV
-1197 AKIYFKHQEY
+1197 YFL
-1207 ERKYKLEGTKLYI
+1207 LEGDKIL
-1220 IWIEG
+1220 
-1225 TDGSEDVLWN
+1225 SE
-1235 WSFNS
+1235 S
-1240 STRKITGY
+1240 K
-1248 WNYHLDEYEYYFEF
+1248 
-1262 GLLAEGEEK
+1262 
-1271 GAYTSAAGDKLTLD
+1271 
-1285 GFFVAEYTPAS
+1285 
-1296 GQAEKWNYFMMSDV
+1296 
-1310 SVLLTSGESY
+1310 
-1320 KLLVLD
+1320 LVLD
-1326 DASFTETEV
+1326 GLGGGVLYCGETQSEVKGTYTAAERENEWIFRPDDTETESFRFALMRGV
-1335 TETSVAGQYYVAER
+1335 PTTEGESFDLFAVYAEQWECTLLSADWEVAAFGGYGSGTFIDRLGRVFSVYCEIVDENTVRIYGAAFGEM
-1349 SYKVW
+1349 W
-1354 LDGNGNMLYDSN
+1354 LTADFLSDTFELYD
-1366 MSVYT
+1366 
-1371 YVVEGN
+1371 
-1377 VFKLTSYDDS
+1377 
-1387 GTPHVHEGKFALETD
+1387 
-1402 GYIETAFYSY
+1402 
-1412 GYSYLR
+1412 
-1418 LFKEKLEYTT
+1418 
-1428 VSFKLDD
+1428 
-1435 KSYTLAIFENK
+1435 
-1446 FVYAYQYGQ
+1446 Q
-1455 AIAYT
+1455 APA
-1460 GSVADYAAAK
+1460 
-1470 AAIAAKEDFEV
+1470 E
-1481 TLDGT
+1481 
-1486 VYTASYDSDSWAW
+1486 
-1499 TFTPKS
+1499 

>member
-26 VFASCETGKT
+26 VFAACETGKT

-58 KIQLPDE
+58 KIDLPDE

-285 VSESMFTV
+285 VSESLFTV

-372 RLFEFEIADGRTLKG
+372 RLFEFDIADGRTLKG

-396 AYFDGDMTLTLTQV
+396 AYFDSDMTLTLTQV

-684 WQRVVTGENTYD
+684 WQRVITGENTYD
-696 GDAKIYHFAAE
+696 EDAKIYHFAAD

-840 FAAVDYIGSEEVLY
+840 FAAVDGS
-854 IPENITEVA
+854 
-863 PDAVQGLLTLKM
+863 
-875 VIFGDKVT
+875 
-883 TVGDRAFV
+883 
-891 GNPYLVSVIFGTGID
+891 
-906 HIGDDAFSMATYL
+906 
-919 IDIHFPNA
+919 
-927 EKAPSYIGKN
+927 GK
-937 AFYRLDGI
+937 G
-945 ALVPS
+945 
-950 TTEWGGLMT
+950 
-959 VYVGGSFWGD
+959 
-969 ASPSAYVTLFNVNNK
+969 SAYISFP
-984 AQDKDGNEVGAYSND
+984 DG
-999 YSDFVTIASEA
+999 
-1010 GTDKKGKTYNLA
+1010 
-1022 DGNKLFLSGGD
+1022 SGG
-1033 SAILFVE
+1033 FV
-1040 ADGVTRRIWG
+1040 
-1050 AYRYDDYEKIT
+1050 
-1061 FRAGFTVDGEAVLYY
+1061 
-1076 GKPSGDDFV
+1076 
-1085 LRDKVFGAYD
+1085 
-1095 DGYITVVFDGYGAA
+1095 
-1109 SVVINAE
+1109 
-1116 LSDGTYTLNGNEI
+1116 
-1129 TFAGIDG
+1129 AGIDG
-1136 LASASFIPSETQEN
+1136 AYTAVVFGNADGETVYVEYTFTADFFAQGFEALAQDGYASFVFRYYPAMGNYFFVFDSSEQENYVIDDGESRIEFSVNGDGTAWLNSLLCAVTRDGDEFVLTTASGARGVVRVVGDGTAQLASSERGTYFALADGTPTLEKEMLFLDGFGGATMQRYVAATETSKSRIEDVASG
-1150 SSKLTLTY
+1150 TY
-1158 GGSSHTLTYTGK
+1158 VRLDSASGYYEYDVSFAD
-1170 EKGSYYDLKLG
+1170 GSYENFRFAYGTITVGNSAVAVYILYDESREETFETSDGGMLLIDAYGQATFEDASGEKRAAIASRAADTL
-1181 AKIELDG
+1181 IEGRELMRVRVLDADG
-1188 KNIDNEGGT
+1188 KNYGAEKTYAVSEENGKKRLLPVDGGLGV
-1197 AKIYFKHQEY
+1197 YFL
-1207 ERKYKLEGTKLYI
+1207 LEGDKIL
-1220 IWIEG
+1220 
-1225 TDGSEDVLWN
+1225 SE
-1235 WSFNS
+1235 S
-1240 STRKITGY
+1240 K
-1248 WNYHLDEYEYYFEF
+1248 
-1262 GLLAEGEEK
+1262 
-1271 GAYTSAAGDKLTLD
+1271 
-1285 GFFVAEYTPAS
+1285 
-1296 GQAEKWNYFMMSDV
+1296 
-1310 SVLLTSGESY
+1310 
-1320 KLLVLD
+1320 LVLD
-1326 DASFTETEV
+1326 GLGGGVLYCGETQSEV
-1335 TETSVAGQYYVAER
+1335 KGTYTAAER
-1349 SYKVW
+1349 KNEWIFRPDGTEAESFRFALMRGVPTTEGESFDLFAVYAEQWECTLLSADWEVAAFGGYGSGTFIDRLGRVFSVYCEIVDENTVRIYGAAFGEMW
-1354 LDGNGNMLYDSN
+1354 LTADFLSDTFELYD
-1366 MSVYT
+1366 
-1371 YVVEGN
+1371 
-1377 VFKLTSYDDS
+1377 
-1387 GTPHVHEGKFALETD
+1387 
-1402 GYIETAFYSY
+1402 
-1412 GYSYLR
+1412 
-1418 LFKEKLEYTT
+1418 
-1428 VSFKLDD
+1428 
-1435 KSYTLAIFENK
+1435 
-1446 FVYAYQYGQ
+1446 Q
-1455 AIAYT
+1455 APA
-1460 GSVADYAAAK
+1460 
-1470 AAIAAKEDFEV
+1470 E
-1481 TLDGT
+1481 
-1486 VYTASYDSDSWAW
+1486 
-1499 TFTPKS
+1499 

>member
-26 VFASCETGKT
+26 VFAACETGKT

-58 KIQLPDE
+58 KIDLPDE

-453 SESVRFRFRIEK
+453 SESIRFRFRIEK

-840 FAAVDYIGSEEVLY
+840 FAAVDES
-854 IPENITEVA
+854 
-863 PDAVQGLLTLKM
+863 
-875 VIFGDKVT
+875 
-883 TVGDRAFV
+883 
-891 GNPYLVSVIFGTGID
+891 
-906 HIGDDAFSMATYL
+906 
-919 IDIHFPNA
+919 
-927 EKAPSYIGKN
+927 GK
-937 AFYRLDGI
+937 G
-945 ALVPS
+945 
-950 TTEWGGLMT
+950 
-959 VYVGGSFWGD
+959 
-969 ASPSAYVTLFNVNNK
+969 SAYISFP
-984 AQDKDGNEVGAYSND
+984 DG
-999 YSDFVTIASEA
+999 
-1010 GTDKKGKTYNLA
+1010 
-1022 DGNKLFLSGGD
+1022 SGG
-1033 SAILFVE
+1033 FV
-1040 ADGVTRRIWG
+1040 
-1050 AYRYDDYEKIT
+1050 
-1061 FRAGFTVDGEAVLYY
+1061 
-1076 GKPSGDDFV
+1076 
-1085 LRDKVFGAYD
+1085 
-1095 DGYITVVFDGYGAA
+1095 
-1109 SVVINAE
+1109 
-1116 LSDGTYTLNGNEI
+1116 
-1129 TFAGIDG
+1129 AGIDG
-1136 LASASFIPSETQEN
+1136 AYTAVVFGNADGETVYVEYTFTADFFAQGFEALAQDGYASFVFRYYPAMGNYFFVFDSSEQENYVIDDGESRIEFSVNGDGTAWLNSLLCAVTRDGDEFVLTTASGARGVVRVVGDGTAQLASSERGTYFALADGTPTLEKEMLFLDGFGGATMQRYVAATETSESRIEDVASGTYVRLDSASGYYEYDVSFADGGYENFRFAYGTITVGNSAVAVYILYDESREETFET
-1150 SSKLTLTY
+1150 SDGGTLLIDAY
-1158 GGSSHTLTYTGK
+1158 GQATFEDASG
-1170 EKGSYYDLKLG
+1170 EKRAAIASRAADTV
-1181 AKIELDG
+1181 IEGRELMRVRVLDADG
-1188 KNIDNEGGT
+1188 KNYGAEKTYAVSEENGKKRLLPVDGGLGV
-1197 AKIYFKHQEY
+1197 YFL
-1207 ERKYKLEGTKLYI
+1207 LEGDKIL
-1220 IWIEG
+1220 
-1225 TDGSEDVLWN
+1225 SE
-1235 WSFNS
+1235 S
-1240 STRKITGY
+1240 K
-1248 WNYHLDEYEYYFEF
+1248 
-1262 GLLAEGEEK
+1262 
-1271 GAYTSAAGDKLTLD
+1271 
-1285 GFFVAEYTPAS
+1285 
-1296 GQAEKWNYFMMSDV
+1296 
-1310 SVLLTSGESY
+1310 
-1320 KLLVLD
+1320 LVLD
-1326 DASFTETEV
+1326 GLGGGVLYCGETQSEVKGTYTAAERENEWIFRPDGTETESFRFALMRGV
-1335 TETSVAGQYYVAER
+1335 PTTERESFDLFAVYAEQWECTLLSADWEVAAFGGYGSGTFIDRLGRVFSVYCEIVDENTVRIYGAAFGEM
-1349 SYKVW
+1349 W
-1354 LDGNGNMLYDSN
+1354 LTADFLSGTFELYD
-1366 MSVYT
+1366 
-1371 YVVEGN
+1371 
-1377 VFKLTSYDDS
+1377 
-1387 GTPHVHEGKFALETD
+1387 
-1402 GYIETAFYSY
+1402 
-1412 GYSYLR
+1412 
-1418 LFKEKLEYTT
+1418 
-1428 VSFKLDD
+1428 
-1435 KSYTLAIFENK
+1435 
-1446 FVYAYQYGQ
+1446 Q
-1455 AIAYT
+1455 APA
-1460 GSVADYAAAK
+1460 
-1470 AAIAAKEDFEV
+1470 E
-1481 TLDGT
+1481 
-1486 VYTASYDSDSWAW
+1486 
-1499 TFTPKS
+1499 

>member
-26 VFASCETGKT
+26 VFAACETGKT

-58 KIQLPDE
+58 KIDLPDE

-124 VFELEAGEKVWRIV
+124 VFELEPGEKVWRIV

-285 VSESMFTV
+285 VSESLFTV

-396 AYFDGDMTLTLTQV
+396 AYFDSDMTLTLTQV

-684 WQRVVTGENTYD
+684 WQRVITGENTYD
-696 GDAKIYHFAAE
+696 EDAKIYHFAAD

-840 FAAVDYIGSEEVLY
+840 FAAVDGS
-854 IPENITEVA
+854 
-863 PDAVQGLLTLKM
+863 
-875 VIFGDKVT
+875 
-883 TVGDRAFV
+883 
-891 GNPYLVSVIFGTGID
+891 
-906 HIGDDAFSMATYL
+906 
-919 IDIHFPNA
+919 
-927 EKAPSYIGKN
+927 GK
-937 AFYRLDGI
+937 G
-945 ALVPS
+945 
-950 TTEWGGLMT
+950 
-959 VYVGGSFWGD
+959 
-969 ASPSAYVTLFNVNNK
+969 SAYISFP
-984 AQDKDGNEVGAYSND
+984 DG
-999 YSDFVTIASEA
+999 
-1010 GTDKKGKTYNLA
+1010 
-1022 DGNKLFLSGGD
+1022 SGG
-1033 SAILFVE
+1033 FV
-1040 ADGVTRRIWG
+1040 
-1050 AYRYDDYEKIT
+1050 
-1061 FRAGFTVDGEAVLYY
+1061 
-1076 GKPSGDDFV
+1076 
-1085 LRDKVFGAYD
+1085 
-1095 DGYITVVFDGYGAA
+1095 
-1109 SVVINAE
+1109 
-1116 LSDGTYTLNGNEI
+1116 
-1129 TFAGIDG
+1129 AGIDG
-1136 LASASFIPSETQEN
+1136 AYTAVVFGNADGETVYVEYTFTADFFAQGFEALAQDGYASFVFRYYPAMGNYFFVFDSSEQENYVIDDGESRIEFSVNGDGTAWLNSLLCAVTRDGDEFVLTTASGARGVVRVVGDGTAQLASSERGTYFALADGTPTLEKEMLFLDGFGGATMQRYVAATETSESRIEDVASGTYVRLDSASGYYEYDVSFADGGYENFRFAYGTITVGNSAVAVYILYDESREESFETSDGGMLLIDAYGQATFEDA
-1150 SSKLTLTY
+1150 SGEKRAAIASRAADTL
-1158 GGSSHTLTYTGK
+1158 
-1170 EKGSYYDLKLG
+1170 
-1181 AKIELDG
+1181 IEGRELMRVRVLDADG
-1188 KNIDNEGGT
+1188 KNYGAEKTYAVSEENGKKRLLPVDGGLGV
-1197 AKIYFKHQEY
+1197 YFL
-1207 ERKYKLEGTKLYI
+1207 LEGDKIL
-1220 IWIEG
+1220 
-1225 TDGSEDVLWN
+1225 SE
-1235 WSFNS
+1235 S
-1240 STRKITGY
+1240 K
-1248 WNYHLDEYEYYFEF
+1248 
-1262 GLLAEGEEK
+1262 
-1271 GAYTSAAGDKLTLD
+1271 
-1285 GFFVAEYTPAS
+1285 
-1296 GQAEKWNYFMMSDV
+1296 
-1310 SVLLTSGESY
+1310 
-1320 KLLVLD
+1320 LVLD
-1326 DASFTETEV
+1326 GLGGGVLYCGETQSEV
-1335 TETSVAGQYYVAER
+1335 KGTYTAAER
-1349 SYKVW
+1349 KNEWIFRPDGTEAESFRFALMRGVPTTEGESFDLFAVYAEQWECTLLSADWEVAAFGGYGSGTFIDRLGRVFSVYCEIVDENTVRIYGAAFGEMW
-1354 LDGNGNMLYDSN
+1354 LTADFLSDTFELYD
-1366 MSVYT
+1366 
-1371 YVVEGN
+1371 
-1377 VFKLTSYDDS
+1377 
-1387 GTPHVHEGKFALETD
+1387 
-1402 GYIETAFYSY
+1402 
-1412 GYSYLR
+1412 
-1418 LFKEKLEYTT
+1418 
-1428 VSFKLDD
+1428 
-1435 KSYTLAIFENK
+1435 
-1446 FVYAYQYGQ
+1446 Q
-1455 AIAYT
+1455 APA
-1460 GSVADYAAAK
+1460 
-1470 AAIAAKEDFEV
+1470 E
-1481 TLDGT
+1481 
-1486 VYTASYDSDSWAW
+1486 
-1499 TFTPKS
+1499 

>member
-26 VFASCETGKT
+26 VFAACETGKT

-58 KIQLPDE
+58 KIDLPDE

-285 VSESMFTV
+285 VSESLFTV

-396 AYFDGDMTLTLTQV
+396 AYFDSDMTLTLTQV

-684 WQRVVTGENTYD
+684 WQRVITGENTYD
-696 GDAKIYHFAAE
+696 EDAKIYHFAAD

-840 FAAVDYIGSEEVLY
+840 FAAVDES
-854 IPENITEVA
+854 
-863 PDAVQGLLTLKM
+863 
-875 VIFGDKVT
+875 
-883 TVGDRAFV
+883 
-891 GNPYLVSVIFGTGID
+891 
-906 HIGDDAFSMATYL
+906 
-919 IDIHFPNA
+919 
-927 EKAPSYIGKN
+927 GK
-937 AFYRLDGI
+937 G
-945 ALVPS
+945 
-950 TTEWGGLMT
+950 
-959 VYVGGSFWGD
+959 
-969 ASPSAYVTLFNVNNK
+969 SAYISFP
-984 AQDKDGNEVGAYSND
+984 DG
-999 YSDFVTIASEA
+999 
-1010 GTDKKGKTYNLA
+1010 
-1022 DGNKLFLSGGD
+1022 SGG
-1033 SAILFVE
+1033 FV
-1040 ADGVTRRIWG
+1040 
-1050 AYRYDDYEKIT
+1050 
-1061 FRAGFTVDGEAVLYY
+1061 
-1076 GKPSGDDFV
+1076 
-1085 LRDKVFGAYD
+1085 
-1095 DGYITVVFDGYGAA
+1095 
-1109 SVVINAE
+1109 
-1116 LSDGTYTLNGNEI
+1116 
-1129 TFAGIDG
+1129 AGIDG
-1136 LASASFIPSETQEN
+1136 AYTAVVFGNADGETVYVEYTFTADFFAQGFEALAQDGYASFVFRYYPAMGNYFFVFDSSEQENYVIDDGESRIEFSVNGDGTAWLNSLLCAVTRDGDEFVLTTASGARGVVRVVGDGTAQLASSERGTYFALADGTPTLEKEMLFLDGFGGATMQRYVAATETSESRIEDVASGTYVRLDSASGYYEYDVSFADGGYENFRFAYGTITVGNSAVAVYILYDESREESFETSDGGMLLIDAYGQATFEDA
-1150 SSKLTLTY
+1150 SGEKRAAIASRAADTL
-1158 GGSSHTLTYTGK
+1158 
-1170 EKGSYYDLKLG
+1170 
-1181 AKIELDG
+1181 IEGRELMRVRVLDADG
-1188 KNIDNEGGT
+1188 KNYGAEKTYAVSEENGKKRLLPVDGGLGV
-1197 AKIYFKHQEY
+1197 YFL
-1207 ERKYKLEGTKLYI
+1207 LEGDKIL
-1220 IWIEG
+1220 
-1225 TDGSEDVLWN
+1225 SE
-1235 WSFNS
+1235 S
-1240 STRKITGY
+1240 K
-1248 WNYHLDEYEYYFEF
+1248 
-1262 GLLAEGEEK
+1262 
-1271 GAYTSAAGDKLTLD
+1271 
-1285 GFFVAEYTPAS
+1285 
-1296 GQAEKWNYFMMSDV
+1296 
-1310 SVLLTSGESY
+1310 
-1320 KLLVLD
+1320 LVLD
-1326 DASFTETEV
+1326 GLGGGVLYCGETQSEVKGTYTAAERENEWIFRPDDTETESFRFALMRGV
-1335 TETSVAGQYYVAER
+1335 PTTEGESFDLFAVYAEQWECTLLSADWEVAAFGGYGSGTFIDRLGRVFSVYCEIVDENTVRIYGAAFGEM
-1349 SYKVW
+1349 W
-1354 LDGNGNMLYDSN
+1354 LTADFLSDTFELYD
-1366 MSVYT
+1366 
-1371 YVVEGN
+1371 
-1377 VFKLTSYDDS
+1377 
-1387 GTPHVHEGKFALETD
+1387 
-1402 GYIETAFYSY
+1402 
-1412 GYSYLR
+1412 
-1418 LFKEKLEYTT
+1418 
-1428 VSFKLDD
+1428 
-1435 KSYTLAIFENK
+1435 
-1446 FVYAYQYGQ
+1446 Q
-1455 AIAYT
+1455 APA
-1460 GSVADYAAAK
+1460 
-1470 AAIAAKEDFEV
+1470 E
-1481 TLDGT
+1481 
-1486 VYTASYDSDSWAW
+1486 
-1499 TFTPKS
+1499 

>member
-258 YFVNTPQGAEA
+258 YFVNTPLGAEA

-285 VSESMFTV
+285 VSKSLFTV

-311 AAGDEI
+311 AEGDEI

-840 FAAVDYIGSEEVLY
+840 FAAVDES
-854 IPENITEVA
+854 
-863 PDAVQGLLTLKM
+863 
-875 VIFGDKVT
+875 
-883 TVGDRAFV
+883 
-891 GNPYLVSVIFGTGID
+891 
-906 HIGDDAFSMATYL
+906 
-919 IDIHFPNA
+919 
-927 EKAPSYIGKN
+927 GK
-937 AFYRLDGI
+937 G
-945 ALVPS
+945 
-950 TTEWGGLMT
+950 
-959 VYVGGSFWGD
+959 
-969 ASPSAYVTLFNVNNK
+969 SAYISFP
-984 AQDKDGNEVGAYSND
+984 DG
-999 YSDFVTIASEA
+999 
-1010 GTDKKGKTYNLA
+1010 
-1022 DGNKLFLSGGD
+1022 SGG
-1033 SAILFVE
+1033 FV
-1040 ADGVTRRIWG
+1040 
-1050 AYRYDDYEKIT
+1050 
-1061 FRAGFTVDGEAVLYY
+1061 
-1076 GKPSGDDFV
+1076 
-1085 LRDKVFGAYD
+1085 
-1095 DGYITVVFDGYGAA
+1095 
-1109 SVVINAE
+1109 
-1116 LSDGTYTLNGNEI
+1116 
-1129 TFAGIDG
+1129 AGIDG
-1136 LASASFIPSETQEN
+1136 AYTAVVFGNADGETVYVEYTFTADFFAQGFEALAQDGYASFVFRYYPAMGNYFFVFDSSEQENYVIDDGESRIEFSVNGDGTAWLNSLLCAVTRDGDEFVLTTASGARGVVRVVGDGTAQLASSERGTYFALADGTPTLEKEMLFLDGFGGATMQRYVAATETSESRIEDVASGTYVRLDSASGYYEYDVSFADGGYENFRFAYGTITVGNSAVAVYILYDESQEESFET
-1150 SSKLTLTY
+1150 SDGGTLLIDAY
-1158 GGSSHTLTYTGK
+1158 GQATFEDASG
-1170 EKGSYYDLKLG
+1170 EKRAAIASRAADTV
-1181 AKIELDG
+1181 IEGRELMRVRVLDADG
-1188 KNIDNEGGT
+1188 KNYGAEKTYAVSEENGKKRLLPVDGGLGV
-1197 AKIYFKHQEY
+1197 YFL
-1207 ERKYKLEGTKLYI
+1207 LEGDKILSESKLVLDGLGGGVLYCG
-1220 IWIEG
+1220 ETQSEVKG
-1225 TDGSEDVLWN
+1225 T
-1235 WSFNS
+1235 
-1240 STRKITGY
+1240 
-1248 WNYHLDEYEYYFEF
+1248 
-1262 GLLAEGEEK
+1262 
-1271 GAYTSAAGDKLTLD
+1271 YTSAERENEWIFRPD
-1285 GFFVAEYTPAS
+1285 GTEAESFRFALMRGVPTT
-1296 GQAEKWNYFMMSDV
+1296 E
-1310 SVLLTSGESY
+1310 GESFDLFAVY
-1320 KLLVLD
+1320 AEQWECTLLSAD
-1326 DASFTETEV
+1326 WEV
-1335 TETSVAGQYYVAER
+1335 AAFGGYGSGTFIDRLGRVFSVYCEIVDENTVRIYGAAFGEM
-1349 SYKVW
+1349 W
-1354 LDGNGNMLYDSN
+1354 LTADFLSGTFELYD
-1366 MSVYT
+1366 
-1371 YVVEGN
+1371 
-1377 VFKLTSYDDS
+1377 
-1387 GTPHVHEGKFALETD
+1387 
-1402 GYIETAFYSY
+1402 
-1412 GYSYLR
+1412 
-1418 LFKEKLEYTT
+1418 
-1428 VSFKLDD
+1428 
-1435 KSYTLAIFENK
+1435 
-1446 FVYAYQYGQ
+1446 Q
-1455 AIAYT
+1455 APA
-1460 GSVADYAAAK
+1460 
-1470 AAIAAKEDFEV
+1470 E
-1481 TLDGT
+1481 
-1486 VYTASYDSDSWAW
+1486 
-1499 TFTPKS
+1499 

>member
-453 SESVRFRFRIEK
+453 SESIRFRFRIEK

-566 GEYAIEDLSGA
+566 GEYAIEDLNGA

-696 GDAKIYHFAAE
+696 EDAKIYHFAAD

-759 LKCDGFGK
+759 LKCNGFGK

-840 FAAVDYIGSEEVLY
+840 FAAVDES
-854 IPENITEVA
+854 
-863 PDAVQGLLTLKM
+863 
-875 VIFGDKVT
+875 
-883 TVGDRAFV
+883 
-891 GNPYLVSVIFGTGID
+891 
-906 HIGDDAFSMATYL
+906 
-919 IDIHFPNA
+919 
-927 EKAPSYIGKN
+927 GK
-937 AFYRLDGI
+937 G
-945 ALVPS
+945 
-950 TTEWGGLMT
+950 
-959 VYVGGSFWGD
+959 
-969 ASPSAYVTLFNVNNK
+969 SAYISFP
-984 AQDKDGNEVGAYSND
+984 DG
-999 YSDFVTIASEA
+999 
-1010 GTDKKGKTYNLA
+1010 
-1022 DGNKLFLSGGD
+1022 SGG
-1033 SAILFVE
+1033 FV
-1040 ADGVTRRIWG
+1040 
-1050 AYRYDDYEKIT
+1050 
-1061 FRAGFTVDGEAVLYY
+1061 
-1076 GKPSGDDFV
+1076 
-1085 LRDKVFGAYD
+1085 
-1095 DGYITVVFDGYGAA
+1095 
-1109 SVVINAE
+1109 
-1116 LSDGTYTLNGNEI
+1116 
-1129 TFAGIDG
+1129 AGIDG
-1136 LASASFIPSETQEN
+1136 AYTAVVFGNADGETVYVEYIFTADFFAQGFEALAQDGYASFVFRYYPAMGNYFFVFDSSEQENYVIDDGESRIEFSVNGDGTAWLNSLLCAVTRDGDEFVLTTASGARGVVRVVGDGTAQLASSERGTYFALADGTPTLEKEMLFLDGFGGATMQRYVAATETSESRIEDVASGTYVRLDSASGYYEYDVSFADGGYENFRFAYGTITVGNSAVAVYILYDESREETFET
-1150 SSKLTLTY
+1150 SDGGTLLIDAY
-1158 GGSSHTLTYTGK
+1158 GQATFEDASG
-1170 EKGSYYDLKLG
+1170 EKRAAIASRAADTV
-1181 AKIELDG
+1181 IEGRELMRVRVLDADG
-1188 KNIDNEGGT
+1188 KNYGAEKTYAVSEENGKKRLLPVDGGLGV
-1197 AKIYFKHQEY
+1197 YFL
-1207 ERKYKLEGTKLYI
+1207 LEGDKIL
-1220 IWIEG
+1220 
-1225 TDGSEDVLWN
+1225 SE
-1235 WSFNS
+1235 S
-1240 STRKITGY
+1240 K
-1248 WNYHLDEYEYYFEF
+1248 
-1262 GLLAEGEEK
+1262 
-1271 GAYTSAAGDKLTLD
+1271 
-1285 GFFVAEYTPAS
+1285 
-1296 GQAEKWNYFMMSDV
+1296 
-1310 SVLLTSGESY
+1310 
-1320 KLLVLD
+1320 LVLD
-1326 DASFTETEV
+1326 GLGGGVLYCGETQSEVKGTYTAAERENEWIFRPDGTETESFRFALMRGV
-1335 TETSVAGQYYVAER
+1335 PTTERESFDLFAVYAEQWECTLLSADWEVAAFGGYGSGTFIDRLGRVFSVYCEIVDENTVRIYGAAFGEM
-1349 SYKVW
+1349 W
-1354 LDGNGNMLYDSN
+1354 LTADFLSGTFELYD
-1366 MSVYT
+1366 
-1371 YVVEGN
+1371 
-1377 VFKLTSYDDS
+1377 
-1387 GTPHVHEGKFALETD
+1387 
-1402 GYIETAFYSY
+1402 
-1412 GYSYLR
+1412 
-1418 LFKEKLEYTT
+1418 
-1428 VSFKLDD
+1428 
-1435 KSYTLAIFENK
+1435 
-1446 FVYAYQYGQ
+1446 Q
-1455 AIAYT
+1455 APA
-1460 GSVADYAAAK
+1460 
-1470 AAIAAKEDFEV
+1470 E
-1481 TLDGT
+1481 
-1486 VYTASYDSDSWAW
+1486 
-1499 TFTPKS
+1499 

>member
-258 YFVNTPQGAEA
+258 YFVNTPLGAEA

-285 VSESMFTV
+285 VSKSLFTV

-311 AAGDEI
+311 AEGDEI

-453 SESVRFRFRIEK
+453 SESIRFRFRIEK

-566 GEYAIEDLSGA
+566 GEYAIEDLNGA

-696 GDAKIYHFAAE
+696 EDAKIYHFAAD

-759 LKCDGFGK
+759 LKCNGFGK

-840 FAAVDYIGSEEVLY
+840 FAAVDES
-854 IPENITEVA
+854 
-863 PDAVQGLLTLKM
+863 
-875 VIFGDKVT
+875 
-883 TVGDRAFV
+883 
-891 GNPYLVSVIFGTGID
+891 
-906 HIGDDAFSMATYL
+906 
-919 IDIHFPNA
+919 
-927 EKAPSYIGKN
+927 GK
-937 AFYRLDGI
+937 G
-945 ALVPS
+945 
-950 TTEWGGLMT
+950 
-959 VYVGGSFWGD
+959 
-969 ASPSAYVTLFNVNNK
+969 SAYISFP
-984 AQDKDGNEVGAYSND
+984 DG
-999 YSDFVTIASEA
+999 
-1010 GTDKKGKTYNLA
+1010 
-1022 DGNKLFLSGGD
+1022 SGG
-1033 SAILFVE
+1033 FV
-1040 ADGVTRRIWG
+1040 
-1050 AYRYDDYEKIT
+1050 
-1061 FRAGFTVDGEAVLYY
+1061 
-1076 GKPSGDDFV
+1076 
-1085 LRDKVFGAYD
+1085 
-1095 DGYITVVFDGYGAA
+1095 
-1109 SVVINAE
+1109 
-1116 LSDGTYTLNGNEI
+1116 
-1129 TFAGIDG
+1129 AGIDG
-1136 LASASFIPSETQEN
+1136 AYTAVVFGNADGETVYVEYIFTADFFAQGFEALAQDGYASFVFRYYPAMGNYFFVFDSSEQENYVIDDGESRIEFSVNGDGTAWLNSLLCAVTRDGDEFVLTTASGARGVVRVVGDGTAQLASSERGTYFALADGTPTLEKEMLFLDGFGGATMQRYVAATETSESRIEDVASG
-1150 SSKLTLTY
+1150 TY
-1158 GGSSHTLTYTGK
+1158 VRLDSASGYYEYDVSFAD
-1170 EKGSYYDLKLG
+1170 GSYENFRFAYGTITVGNSAVAVYILYDESREETFETSDGGTLLIDAYGQATFEAASGEKR
-1181 AKIELDG
+1181 AAIASRAADTVIEGRELMRVRVLDADG
-1188 KNIDNEGGT
+1188 KNYGAEKTYAVSEENGKKRLLPVDGGLGV
-1197 AKIYFKHQEY
+1197 YFL
-1207 ERKYKLEGTKLYI
+1207 LEGDKIL
-1220 IWIEG
+1220 
-1225 TDGSEDVLWN
+1225 SE
-1235 WSFNS
+1235 S
-1240 STRKITGY
+1240 K
-1248 WNYHLDEYEYYFEF
+1248 
-1262 GLLAEGEEK
+1262 
-1271 GAYTSAAGDKLTLD
+1271 
-1285 GFFVAEYTPAS
+1285 
-1296 GQAEKWNYFMMSDV
+1296 
-1310 SVLLTSGESY
+1310 
-1320 KLLVLD
+1320 LVLD
-1326 DASFTETEV
+1326 GLGGGVLYCGETQSEVKGTYTAAERENEWIFRPDDTETESFRFALMRGV
-1335 TETSVAGQYYVAER
+1335 PTTEGESFDLFAVYAEQWECTLLSADWEVAAFGGYGSGTFIDRLGRVFSVYCEIVDENTVRIYGAAFGEM
-1349 SYKVW
+1349 W
-1354 LDGNGNMLYDSN
+1354 LTADFLSDTFELYD
-1366 MSVYT
+1366 
-1371 YVVEGN
+1371 
-1377 VFKLTSYDDS
+1377 
-1387 GTPHVHEGKFALETD
+1387 
-1402 GYIETAFYSY
+1402 
-1412 GYSYLR
+1412 
-1418 LFKEKLEYTT
+1418 
-1428 VSFKLDD
+1428 
-1435 KSYTLAIFENK
+1435 
-1446 FVYAYQYGQ
+1446 Q
-1455 AIAYT
+1455 APA
-1460 GSVADYAAAK
+1460 
-1470 AAIAAKEDFEV
+1470 E
-1481 TLDGT
+1481 
-1486 VYTASYDSDSWAW
+1486 
-1499 TFTPKS
+1499 

>member
-453 SESVRFRFRIEK
+453 SESIRFRFRIEK

-566 GEYAIEDLSGA
+566 GEYAIEDLNGA

-840 FAAVDYIGSEEVLY
+840 FAAVDES
-854 IPENITEVA
+854 
-863 PDAVQGLLTLKM
+863 
-875 VIFGDKVT
+875 
-883 TVGDRAFV
+883 
-891 GNPYLVSVIFGTGID
+891 
-906 HIGDDAFSMATYL
+906 
-919 IDIHFPNA
+919 
-927 EKAPSYIGKN
+927 GK
-937 AFYRLDGI
+937 G
-945 ALVPS
+945 
-950 TTEWGGLMT
+950 
-959 VYVGGSFWGD
+959 
-969 ASPSAYVTLFNVNNK
+969 SAYISFP
-984 AQDKDGNEVGAYSND
+984 DG
-999 YSDFVTIASEA
+999 
-1010 GTDKKGKTYNLA
+1010 
-1022 DGNKLFLSGGD
+1022 SGG
-1033 SAILFVE
+1033 FV
-1040 ADGVTRRIWG
+1040 
-1050 AYRYDDYEKIT
+1050 
-1061 FRAGFTVDGEAVLYY
+1061 
-1076 GKPSGDDFV
+1076 
-1085 LRDKVFGAYD
+1085 
-1095 DGYITVVFDGYGAA
+1095 
-1109 SVVINAE
+1109 
-1116 LSDGTYTLNGNEI
+1116 
-1129 TFAGIDG
+1129 AGIDG
-1136 LASASFIPSETQEN
+1136 AYTAVVFGNADGETVYVEYTFTADFFAQGFEALAQDGYASFVFRYYPAMGNYFFVFDSSEQENYVIDDGESRIEFSVNGDGTAWLNSLLCAVTRDGDEFVLTTASGARGVVRVVGDGTAQLASSERGTYFALADGTPTLEKEMLFLDGFGGATMQRYVAATETSESRIEDVASGTYVRLDSASGYYEYDVSFADGGYENFRFAYGTITVGNSAVAVYILYDESREETFET
-1150 SSKLTLTY
+1150 SDGGTLLIDAY
-1158 GGSSHTLTYTGK
+1158 GQATFEDASG
-1170 EKGSYYDLKLG
+1170 EKRAAIASRAADTV
-1181 AKIELDG
+1181 IEGRELMRVRVLDADG
-1188 KNIDNEGGT
+1188 KNYGAEKTYAVSEENGKKRLLPVDGGLGV
-1197 AKIYFKHQEY
+1197 YFL
-1207 ERKYKLEGTKLYI
+1207 LEGDKIL
-1220 IWIEG
+1220 
-1225 TDGSEDVLWN
+1225 SE
-1235 WSFNS
+1235 S
-1240 STRKITGY
+1240 K
-1248 WNYHLDEYEYYFEF
+1248 
-1262 GLLAEGEEK
+1262 
-1271 GAYTSAAGDKLTLD
+1271 
-1285 GFFVAEYTPAS
+1285 
-1296 GQAEKWNYFMMSDV
+1296 
-1310 SVLLTSGESY
+1310 
-1320 KLLVLD
+1320 LVLD
-1326 DASFTETEV
+1326 GLGGGVLYCGETQSEVKGTYTAAERENEWIFRPDGTETESFRFALMRGV
-1335 TETSVAGQYYVAER
+1335 PTTERESFDLFAVYAEQWECTLLSADWEVAAFGGYGSGTFIDRLGRVFSVYCEIVDENTVRIYGAAFGEM
-1349 SYKVW
+1349 W
-1354 LDGNGNMLYDSN
+1354 LTADFLSGTFELYD
-1366 MSVYT
+1366 
-1371 YVVEGN
+1371 
-1377 VFKLTSYDDS
+1377 
-1387 GTPHVHEGKFALETD
+1387 
-1402 GYIETAFYSY
+1402 
-1412 GYSYLR
+1412 
-1418 LFKEKLEYTT
+1418 
-1428 VSFKLDD
+1428 
-1435 KSYTLAIFENK
+1435 
-1446 FVYAYQYGQ
+1446 Q
-1455 AIAYT
+1455 APA
-1460 GSVADYAAAK
+1460 
-1470 AAIAAKEDFEV
+1470 E
-1481 TLDGT
+1481 
-1486 VYTASYDSDSWAW
+1486 
-1499 TFTPKS
+1499 

>member
-26 VFASCETGKT
+26 VFAACETGKT

-58 KIQLPDE
+58 KIDLPDE

-124 VFELEAGEKVWRIV
+124 VFELEPGEKVWRIV

-285 VSESMFTV
+285 VSESLFTV

-696 GDAKIYHFAAE
+696 GDAKIYHFAAD

-840 FAAVDYIGSEEVLY
+840 FAAVDGS
-854 IPENITEVA
+854 
-863 PDAVQGLLTLKM
+863 
-875 VIFGDKVT
+875 
-883 TVGDRAFV
+883 
-891 GNPYLVSVIFGTGID
+891 
-906 HIGDDAFSMATYL
+906 
-919 IDIHFPNA
+919 
-927 EKAPSYIGKN
+927 GK
-937 AFYRLDGI
+937 G
-945 ALVPS
+945 
-950 TTEWGGLMT
+950 
-959 VYVGGSFWGD
+959 
-969 ASPSAYVTLFNVNNK
+969 SAYISFP
-984 AQDKDGNEVGAYSND
+984 DG
-999 YSDFVTIASEA
+999 
-1010 GTDKKGKTYNLA
+1010 
-1022 DGNKLFLSGGD
+1022 SGG
-1033 SAILFVE
+1033 FV
-1040 ADGVTRRIWG
+1040 
-1050 AYRYDDYEKIT
+1050 
-1061 FRAGFTVDGEAVLYY
+1061 
-1076 GKPSGDDFV
+1076 
-1085 LRDKVFGAYD
+1085 
-1095 DGYITVVFDGYGAA
+1095 
-1109 SVVINAE
+1109 
-1116 LSDGTYTLNGNEI
+1116 
-1129 TFAGIDG
+1129 AGIDG
-1136 LASASFIPSETQEN
+1136 AYTAVVFGNADGETVYVEYTFTADFFAQGFEALAQDGYASFVFRYYPAMGNYFFVFDSSEQENYVIDDGESRIEFSVNGDGTAWLNSLLCAVTRDGDEFVLTTASGARGVVRVVGDGTAQLASSERGTYFALADGTPTLEKEMLFLDGFGGATMQRYVAATETSESRIEDVASG
-1150 SSKLTLTY
+1150 TY
-1158 GGSSHTLTYTGK
+1158 VRLDSASGYYEYDVSFAD
-1170 EKGSYYDLKLG
+1170 GSYENFRFAYGTITVGNSAVAVYILYDESREETFETSDGGMLLIDAYGQATFEDASGEKRAAIASRAADTL
-1181 AKIELDG
+1181 IEGRELMRVRVLDADG
-1188 KNIDNEGGT
+1188 KNYGAEKTYAVSEENGKKRLLPVDGGLGV
-1197 AKIYFKHQEY
+1197 YFL
-1207 ERKYKLEGTKLYI
+1207 LEGDKIL
-1220 IWIEG
+1220 
-1225 TDGSEDVLWN
+1225 SE
-1235 WSFNS
+1235 S
-1240 STRKITGY
+1240 K
-1248 WNYHLDEYEYYFEF
+1248 
-1262 GLLAEGEEK
+1262 
-1271 GAYTSAAGDKLTLD
+1271 
-1285 GFFVAEYTPAS
+1285 
-1296 GQAEKWNYFMMSDV
+1296 
-1310 SVLLTSGESY
+1310 
-1320 KLLVLD
+1320 LVLD
-1326 DASFTETEV
+1326 GLGGGVLYCGETQSEVKGTYTAAERENEWIFRPDDTETESFRFALMRGV
-1335 TETSVAGQYYVAER
+1335 PTTEGESFDLFAVYAEQWECTLLSADWEVAAFGGYGSGTFIDRLGRVFSVYCEIVDENTVRIYGAAFGEM
-1349 SYKVW
+1349 W
-1354 LDGNGNMLYDSN
+1354 LTADFLSDTFELYD
-1366 MSVYT
+1366 
-1371 YVVEGN
+1371 
-1377 VFKLTSYDDS
+1377 
-1387 GTPHVHEGKFALETD
+1387 
-1402 GYIETAFYSY
+1402 
-1412 GYSYLR
+1412 
-1418 LFKEKLEYTT
+1418 
-1428 VSFKLDD
+1428 
-1435 KSYTLAIFENK
+1435 
-1446 FVYAYQYGQ
+1446 Q
-1455 AIAYT
+1455 APA
-1460 GSVADYAAAK
+1460 
-1470 AAIAAKEDFEV
+1470 E
-1481 TLDGT
+1481 
-1486 VYTASYDSDSWAW
+1486 
-1499 TFTPKS
+1499 

>member
-26 VFASCETGKT
+26 VFAACETGKT

-58 KIQLPDE
+58 KIDLPDE

-124 VFELEAGEKVWRIV
+124 VFELEPGEKVWRIV

-209 LGREVRLGASVLKAP
+209 LGREVMLGASVLKAP

-285 VSESMFTV
+285 VSESLFTV

-396 AYFDGDMTLTLTQV
+396 AYFDSDMTLTLTQV

-684 WQRVVTGENTYD
+684 WQRVITGENTYD
-696 GDAKIYHFAAE
+696 GDAKIYHFAAD

-840 FAAVDYIGSEEVLY
+840 FAAVDGS
-854 IPENITEVA
+854 
-863 PDAVQGLLTLKM
+863 
-875 VIFGDKVT
+875 
-883 TVGDRAFV
+883 
-891 GNPYLVSVIFGTGID
+891 
-906 HIGDDAFSMATYL
+906 
-919 IDIHFPNA
+919 
-927 EKAPSYIGKN
+927 GK
-937 AFYRLDGI
+937 G
-945 ALVPS
+945 
-950 TTEWGGLMT
+950 
-959 VYVGGSFWGD
+959 
-969 ASPSAYVTLFNVNNK
+969 SAYISFP
-984 AQDKDGNEVGAYSND
+984 DG
-999 YSDFVTIASEA
+999 
-1010 GTDKKGKTYNLA
+1010 
-1022 DGNKLFLSGGD
+1022 SGG
-1033 SAILFVE
+1033 FV
-1040 ADGVTRRIWG
+1040 
-1050 AYRYDDYEKIT
+1050 
-1061 FRAGFTVDGEAVLYY
+1061 
-1076 GKPSGDDFV
+1076 
-1085 LRDKVFGAYD
+1085 
-1095 DGYITVVFDGYGAA
+1095 
-1109 SVVINAE
+1109 
-1116 LSDGTYTLNGNEI
+1116 
-1129 TFAGIDG
+1129 AGIDG
-1136 LASASFIPSETQEN
+1136 AYTAVVFGNADGETVYVEYTFTADFFAQGFEALAQDGYASFVFRYYPAMGNYFFVFDSSEQENYVIDDGESRIEFSVNGDGTAWLNSLLCAVTRDGDEFVLTTASGARGVVRVVGDGTAQLASSERGTYFALADGTPTLEKEMLFLDGFGGATMQRYVAATETSKSRIEDVASG
-1150 SSKLTLTY
+1150 TY
-1158 GGSSHTLTYTGK
+1158 VRLDSASGYYEYDVSFAD
-1170 EKGSYYDLKLG
+1170 GSYENFRFAYGTITVGNSAVAVYILYDESREETFETSDGGMLLIDAYGQATFEDASGEKRAAIASRAADTL
-1181 AKIELDG
+1181 IEGRELMRVRVLDADG
-1188 KNIDNEGGT
+1188 KNYGAEKTYAVSEENGKKRLLPVDGGLGV
-1197 AKIYFKHQEY
+1197 YFL
-1207 ERKYKLEGTKLYI
+1207 LEGDKIL
-1220 IWIEG
+1220 
-1225 TDGSEDVLWN
+1225 SE
-1235 WSFNS
+1235 S
-1240 STRKITGY
+1240 K
-1248 WNYHLDEYEYYFEF
+1248 
-1262 GLLAEGEEK
+1262 
-1271 GAYTSAAGDKLTLD
+1271 
-1285 GFFVAEYTPAS
+1285 
-1296 GQAEKWNYFMMSDV
+1296 
-1310 SVLLTSGESY
+1310 
-1320 KLLVLD
+1320 LVLD
-1326 DASFTETEV
+1326 GLGGGVLYCGETQSEVKGTYTAAERENEWIFRPDDTETESFRFALMRGV
-1335 TETSVAGQYYVAER
+1335 PTTEGESFDLFAVYAEQWECTLLSADWEVAAFGGYGSGTFIDRLGRVFSVYCEIVDENTVRIYGAAFGEM
-1349 SYKVW
+1349 W
-1354 LDGNGNMLYDSN
+1354 LTADFLSDTFELYD
-1366 MSVYT
+1366 
-1371 YVVEGN
+1371 
-1377 VFKLTSYDDS
+1377 
-1387 GTPHVHEGKFALETD
+1387 
-1402 GYIETAFYSY
+1402 
-1412 GYSYLR
+1412 
-1418 LFKEKLEYTT
+1418 
-1428 VSFKLDD
+1428 
-1435 KSYTLAIFENK
+1435 
-1446 FVYAYQYGQ
+1446 Q
-1455 AIAYT
+1455 APA
-1460 GSVADYAAAK
+1460 
-1470 AAIAAKEDFEV
+1470 E
-1481 TLDGT
+1481 
-1486 VYTASYDSDSWAW
+1486 
-1499 TFTPKS
+1499 

>member
-26 VFASCETGKT
+26 VFAACETGKT

-58 KIQLPDE
+58 KIDLPDE

-840 FAAVDYIGSEEVLY
+840 FAAVDES
-854 IPENITEVA
+854 
-863 PDAVQGLLTLKM
+863 
-875 VIFGDKVT
+875 
-883 TVGDRAFV
+883 
-891 GNPYLVSVIFGTGID
+891 
-906 HIGDDAFSMATYL
+906 
-919 IDIHFPNA
+919 
-927 EKAPSYIGKN
+927 GK
-937 AFYRLDGI
+937 G
-945 ALVPS
+945 
-950 TTEWGGLMT
+950 
-959 VYVGGSFWGD
+959 
-969 ASPSAYVTLFNVNNK
+969 SAYISFP
-984 AQDKDGNEVGAYSND
+984 DG
-999 YSDFVTIASEA
+999 
-1010 GTDKKGKTYNLA
+1010 
-1022 DGNKLFLSGGD
+1022 SGG
-1033 SAILFVE
+1033 FV
-1040 ADGVTRRIWG
+1040 
-1050 AYRYDDYEKIT
+1050 
-1061 FRAGFTVDGEAVLYY
+1061 
-1076 GKPSGDDFV
+1076 
-1085 LRDKVFGAYD
+1085 
-1095 DGYITVVFDGYGAA
+1095 
-1109 SVVINAE
+1109 
-1116 LSDGTYTLNGNEI
+1116 
-1129 TFAGIDG
+1129 AGIDG
-1136 LASASFIPSETQEN
+1136 AYTAVVFGNADGETVYVEYTFTADFFAQGFEALAQDGYASFVFRYYPAMGNYFFVFDSSEQENYVIDDGESRIEFSVNGDGTAWLNSLLCAVTRDGDEFVLTTASGARGVVRVVGDGTAQLASSERGTYFALADGTPTLEKEMLFLDGFGGATMQRYVAATETSESRIEDVASGTYVRLDSASGYYEYDVSFADGGYENFRFAYGTITVGNSAVAVYILYDESQEESFET
-1150 SSKLTLTY
+1150 SDGGMLLIDAY
-1158 GGSSHTLTYTGK
+1158 GQATFEDASG
-1170 EKGSYYDLKLG
+1170 EKRAAIASRAADTV
-1181 AKIELDG
+1181 IEGRELMRVRVLDADG
-1188 KNIDNEGGT
+1188 KNYGAEKTYAVSEENGKKRLLPVDGGLGV
-1197 AKIYFKHQEY
+1197 YFL
-1207 ERKYKLEGTKLYI
+1207 LEGDKILSESKLVLDGLGGGVLYCG
-1220 IWIEG
+1220 ETQSEVKG
-1225 TDGSEDVLWN
+1225 T
-1235 WSFNS
+1235 
-1240 STRKITGY
+1240 
-1248 WNYHLDEYEYYFEF
+1248 
-1262 GLLAEGEEK
+1262 
-1271 GAYTSAAGDKLTLD
+1271 YTSAERENEWIFRPD
-1285 GFFVAEYTPAS
+1285 GTEAESFRFALMRGVPTT
-1296 GQAEKWNYFMMSDV
+1296 E
-1310 SVLLTSGESY
+1310 GESFDLFAVY
-1320 KLLVLD
+1320 AEQWECTLLSAD
-1326 DASFTETEV
+1326 WEV
-1335 TETSVAGQYYVAER
+1335 AAFGGYGSGTFIDRLGRVFSVYCEIVDENTVRIYGAAFGEM
-1349 SYKVW
+1349 W
-1354 LDGNGNMLYDSN
+1354 LTADFLSGTFELYD
-1366 MSVYT
+1366 
-1371 YVVEGN
+1371 
-1377 VFKLTSYDDS
+1377 
-1387 GTPHVHEGKFALETD
+1387 
-1402 GYIETAFYSY
+1402 
-1412 GYSYLR
+1412 
-1418 LFKEKLEYTT
+1418 
-1428 VSFKLDD
+1428 
-1435 KSYTLAIFENK
+1435 
-1446 FVYAYQYGQ
+1446 Q
-1455 AIAYT
+1455 APA
-1460 GSVADYAAAK
+1460 
-1470 AAIAAKEDFEV
+1470 E
-1481 TLDGT
+1481 
-1486 VYTASYDSDSWAW
+1486 
-1499 TFTPKS
+1499 

>member
-26 VFASCETGKT
+26 VFAACETGKT

-58 KIQLPDE
+58 KIDLPDE

-840 FAAVDYIGSEEVLY
+840 FAAVDES
-854 IPENITEVA
+854 
-863 PDAVQGLLTLKM
+863 
-875 VIFGDKVT
+875 
-883 TVGDRAFV
+883 
-891 GNPYLVSVIFGTGID
+891 
-906 HIGDDAFSMATYL
+906 
-919 IDIHFPNA
+919 
-927 EKAPSYIGKN
+927 GK
-937 AFYRLDGI
+937 G
-945 ALVPS
+945 
-950 TTEWGGLMT
+950 
-959 VYVGGSFWGD
+959 
-969 ASPSAYVTLFNVNNK
+969 SAYISFP
-984 AQDKDGNEVGAYSND
+984 DG
-999 YSDFVTIASEA
+999 
-1010 GTDKKGKTYNLA
+1010 
-1022 DGNKLFLSGGD
+1022 SGG
-1033 SAILFVE
+1033 FV
-1040 ADGVTRRIWG
+1040 
-1050 AYRYDDYEKIT
+1050 
-1061 FRAGFTVDGEAVLYY
+1061 
-1076 GKPSGDDFV
+1076 
-1085 LRDKVFGAYD
+1085 
-1095 DGYITVVFDGYGAA
+1095 
-1109 SVVINAE
+1109 
-1116 LSDGTYTLNGNEI
+1116 
-1129 TFAGIDG
+1129 AGIDG
-1136 LASASFIPSETQEN
+1136 AYTAVVFGNADGETVYVEYTFTADFFAQGFEALAQDGYASFVFRYYPAMGNYFFVFDSSEQENYVIDDGESRIEFSVNGDGTAWLNSLLCAVTRDGDEFVLTTASGARGVVRVVGDGTAQLASSERGTYFALADGTPTLEKEMLFLDGFGGATMQRYVAATETSESRIEDVASGTYVRLDSASGYYEYDVSFADGGYENFRFAYGTITVGNSAVAVYILYDESQEESFET
-1150 SSKLTLTY
+1150 SDGGTLLIDAY
-1158 GGSSHTLTYTGK
+1158 GQATFEDASG
-1170 EKGSYYDLKLG
+1170 EKRAAIASRAADTV
-1181 AKIELDG
+1181 IEGRELMRVRVLDADG
-1188 KNIDNEGGT
+1188 KNYGAEKTYAVSEENGKKRLLPVDGGLGV
-1197 AKIYFKHQEY
+1197 YFL
-1207 ERKYKLEGTKLYI
+1207 LEGDKIL
-1220 IWIEG
+1220 
-1225 TDGSEDVLWN
+1225 SE
-1235 WSFNS
+1235 S
-1240 STRKITGY
+1240 K
-1248 WNYHLDEYEYYFEF
+1248 
-1262 GLLAEGEEK
+1262 
-1271 GAYTSAAGDKLTLD
+1271 
-1285 GFFVAEYTPAS
+1285 
-1296 GQAEKWNYFMMSDV
+1296 
-1310 SVLLTSGESY
+1310 
-1320 KLLVLD
+1320 LVLD
-1326 DASFTETEV
+1326 GLGGGVLYCGETQSEVKGTYTAAERENEWIFRPDDTETESFRFALMRGV
-1335 TETSVAGQYYVAER
+1335 PTTEGESFDLFAVYAEQWECTLLSADWEVAAFGGYGSGTFIDRLGRVFSVYCEIVDENTVRIYGAAFGEM
-1349 SYKVW
+1349 W
-1354 LDGNGNMLYDSN
+1354 LTADFLSDTFELYD
-1366 MSVYT
+1366 
-1371 YVVEGN
+1371 
-1377 VFKLTSYDDS
+1377 
-1387 GTPHVHEGKFALETD
+1387 
-1402 GYIETAFYSY
+1402 
-1412 GYSYLR
+1412 
-1418 LFKEKLEYTT
+1418 
-1428 VSFKLDD
+1428 
-1435 KSYTLAIFENK
+1435 
-1446 FVYAYQYGQ
+1446 Q
-1455 AIAYT
+1455 APA
-1460 GSVADYAAAK
+1460 
-1470 AAIAAKEDFEV
+1470 E
-1481 TLDGT
+1481 
-1486 VYTASYDSDSWAW
+1486 
-1499 TFTPKS
+1499 

>member
-26 VFASCETGKT
+26 VFAACETGKT

-58 KIQLPDE
+58 KIDLPDE

-566 GEYAIEDLSGA
+566 GEYAIEDLNGA

-696 GDAKIYHFAAE
+696 EDAKIYHFAAD

-759 LKCDGFGK
+759 LKCNGFGK

-840 FAAVDYIGSEEVLY
+840 FAAVDES
-854 IPENITEVA
+854 
-863 PDAVQGLLTLKM
+863 
-875 VIFGDKVT
+875 
-883 TVGDRAFV
+883 
-891 GNPYLVSVIFGTGID
+891 
-906 HIGDDAFSMATYL
+906 
-919 IDIHFPNA
+919 
-927 EKAPSYIGKN
+927 GK
-937 AFYRLDGI
+937 G
-945 ALVPS
+945 
-950 TTEWGGLMT
+950 
-959 VYVGGSFWGD
+959 
-969 ASPSAYVTLFNVNNK
+969 SAYISFP
-984 AQDKDGNEVGAYSND
+984 DG
-999 YSDFVTIASEA
+999 
-1010 GTDKKGKTYNLA
+1010 
-1022 DGNKLFLSGGD
+1022 SGG
-1033 SAILFVE
+1033 FV
-1040 ADGVTRRIWG
+1040 
-1050 AYRYDDYEKIT
+1050 
-1061 FRAGFTVDGEAVLYY
+1061 
-1076 GKPSGDDFV
+1076 
-1085 LRDKVFGAYD
+1085 
-1095 DGYITVVFDGYGAA
+1095 
-1109 SVVINAE
+1109 
-1116 LSDGTYTLNGNEI
+1116 
-1129 TFAGIDG
+1129 AGIDG
-1136 LASASFIPSETQEN
+1136 AYTAVVFGNADGETVYVEYIFTADFFAQGFEALAQDGYASFVFRYYPAMGNYFFVFDSSEQENYVIDDGESRIEFSVNGDGTAWLNSLLCAVTRDGDEFVLTTASGARGVVRVVGDGTAQLASSERGTYFALADGTPTLEKEMLFLDGFGGATMQRYVAATETSESRIEDVASGTYVRLDSASGYYEYDVSFADGGYENFRFAYGTITVGNSAVAVYILYDESREETFET
-1150 SSKLTLTY
+1150 SDGGTLLIDAY
-1158 GGSSHTLTYTGK
+1158 GQATFEDASG
-1170 EKGSYYDLKLG
+1170 EKRAAIASRAADTV
-1181 AKIELDG
+1181 IEGRELMRVRVLDADG
-1188 KNIDNEGGT
+1188 KNYGAEKTYAVSEENGKKRLLPVDGGLGV
-1197 AKIYFKHQEY
+1197 YFL
-1207 ERKYKLEGTKLYI
+1207 LEGDKILSESKLVLDGLGGGVLYCG
-1220 IWIEG
+1220 ETQSEVKG
-1225 TDGSEDVLWN
+1225 T
-1235 WSFNS
+1235 
-1240 STRKITGY
+1240 
-1248 WNYHLDEYEYYFEF
+1248 
-1262 GLLAEGEEK
+1262 
-1271 GAYTSAAGDKLTLD
+1271 YTSAERENEWIFRPD
-1285 GFFVAEYTPAS
+1285 GTEAESFRFALMRGVPTT
-1296 GQAEKWNYFMMSDV
+1296 E
-1310 SVLLTSGESY
+1310 GESFDLFAVY
-1320 KLLVLD
+1320 AEQWECTLLSAD
-1326 DASFTETEV
+1326 WEV
-1335 TETSVAGQYYVAER
+1335 AAFGGYGSGTFIDRLGRVFSVYCEIVDENTVRIYGAAFGEM
-1349 SYKVW
+1349 W
-1354 LDGNGNMLYDSN
+1354 LTADFLSGTFELYD
-1366 MSVYT
+1366 
-1371 YVVEGN
+1371 
-1377 VFKLTSYDDS
+1377 
-1387 GTPHVHEGKFALETD
+1387 
-1402 GYIETAFYSY
+1402 
-1412 GYSYLR
+1412 
-1418 LFKEKLEYTT
+1418 
-1428 VSFKLDD
+1428 
-1435 KSYTLAIFENK
+1435 
-1446 FVYAYQYGQ
+1446 Q
-1455 AIAYT
+1455 APA
-1460 GSVADYAAAK
+1460 
-1470 AAIAAKEDFEV
+1470 E
-1481 TLDGT
+1481 
-1486 VYTASYDSDSWAW
+1486 
-1499 TFTPKS
+1499 

>member
-26 VFASCETGKT
+26 VFAACETGKT

-58 KIQLPDE
+58 KIDLPDE

-285 VSESMFTV
+285 VSESLFTV

-396 AYFDGDMTLTLTQV
+396 AYFDSDMTLTLTQV

-696 GDAKIYHFAAE
+696 EDAKIYHFAAD

-840 FAAVDYIGSEEVLY
+840 FAAVDGS
-854 IPENITEVA
+854 
-863 PDAVQGLLTLKM
+863 
-875 VIFGDKVT
+875 
-883 TVGDRAFV
+883 
-891 GNPYLVSVIFGTGID
+891 
-906 HIGDDAFSMATYL
+906 
-919 IDIHFPNA
+919 
-927 EKAPSYIGKN
+927 GK
-937 AFYRLDGI
+937 G
-945 ALVPS
+945 
-950 TTEWGGLMT
+950 
-959 VYVGGSFWGD
+959 
-969 ASPSAYVTLFNVNNK
+969 SAYISFP
-984 AQDKDGNEVGAYSND
+984 DG
-999 YSDFVTIASEA
+999 
-1010 GTDKKGKTYNLA
+1010 
-1022 DGNKLFLSGGD
+1022 SGG
-1033 SAILFVE
+1033 FV
-1040 ADGVTRRIWG
+1040 
-1050 AYRYDDYEKIT
+1050 
-1061 FRAGFTVDGEAVLYY
+1061 
-1076 GKPSGDDFV
+1076 
-1085 LRDKVFGAYD
+1085 
-1095 DGYITVVFDGYGAA
+1095 
-1109 SVVINAE
+1109 
-1116 LSDGTYTLNGNEI
+1116 
-1129 TFAGIDG
+1129 AGIDG
-1136 LASASFIPSETQEN
+1136 AYTAVVFGNADGETVYVEYTFTADFFAQGFEALAQDGYASFVFRYYPAMGNYFFVFDSSEQENYVIDDGESRIEFSVNGDGTAWLNSLLCAVTRDGDEFVLTTASGARGVVRVVGDGTAQLASSERGTYFALADGTPTLEKEMLFLDGFGGATMQRYVAATETSESRIEDVASG
-1150 SSKLTLTY
+1150 TY
-1158 GGSSHTLTYTGK
+1158 VRLDSASGYYEYDVSFAD
-1170 EKGSYYDLKLG
+1170 GSYENFRFAYGTITVGNSAVAVYILYDESREETFETSDGGMLLIDAYGQATFEDASGEKRAAIASRAADTL
-1181 AKIELDG
+1181 IEGRELMRVRVLDADG
-1188 KNIDNEGGT
+1188 KNYGAEKTYAVSEENGKKRLLPVDGGLGV
-1197 AKIYFKHQEY
+1197 YFL
-1207 ERKYKLEGTKLYI
+1207 LEGDKIL
-1220 IWIEG
+1220 
-1225 TDGSEDVLWN
+1225 SE
-1235 WSFNS
+1235 S
-1240 STRKITGY
+1240 K
-1248 WNYHLDEYEYYFEF
+1248 
-1262 GLLAEGEEK
+1262 
-1271 GAYTSAAGDKLTLD
+1271 
-1285 GFFVAEYTPAS
+1285 
-1296 GQAEKWNYFMMSDV
+1296 
-1310 SVLLTSGESY
+1310 
-1320 KLLVLD
+1320 LVLD
-1326 DASFTETEV
+1326 GLGGGVLYCGETQSEV
-1335 TETSVAGQYYVAER
+1335 KGTYTAAER
-1349 SYKVW
+1349 KNEWIFRPDGTEAESFRFALMRGVPTTEGESFDLFAVYAEQWECTLLSADWEVAAFGGYGSGTFIDRLGRVFSVYCEIVDENTVRIYGAAFGEMW
-1354 LDGNGNMLYDSN
+1354 LTADFLSGTFELYD
-1366 MSVYT
+1366 
-1371 YVVEGN
+1371 
-1377 VFKLTSYDDS
+1377 
-1387 GTPHVHEGKFALETD
+1387 
-1402 GYIETAFYSY
+1402 
-1412 GYSYLR
+1412 
-1418 LFKEKLEYTT
+1418 
-1428 VSFKLDD
+1428 
-1435 KSYTLAIFENK
+1435 
-1446 FVYAYQYGQ
+1446 Q
-1455 AIAYT
+1455 APA
-1460 GSVADYAAAK
+1460 
-1470 AAIAAKEDFEV
+1470 E
-1481 TLDGT
+1481 
-1486 VYTASYDSDSWAW
+1486 
-1499 TFTPKS
+1499 

>member
-26 VFASCETGKT
+26 VFAACETGKT

-58 KIQLPDE
+58 KIDLPDE

-285 VSESMFTV
+285 VSESLFTV

-387 RMHADGKGF
+387 RMHA
-396 AYFDGDMTLTLTQV
+396 
-410 DGTAAGKATIALD
+410 
-423 GLDAALYTP
+423 
-432 ENGAATEGSYTRV
+432 
-445 SPSVYQFS
+445 
-453 SESVRFRFRIEK
+453 
-465 SDGED
+465 
-470 VFVMSDGYEGTYYY
+470 
-484 YNGGISY
+484 
-491 PVVILDGFGAAAYL
+491 
-505 ADSESSL
+505 
-512 LTGAYAPSGEEIEVT
+512 
-527 YPNGDGEVR
+527 
-536 FLCRLGEE
+536 
-544 QGRTTSGD
+544 
-552 VVTVTVFYLADDTR
+552 
-566 GEYAIEDLSGA
+566 
-577 ETYFYSDGFGKAYYG
+577 DGFGKAYYG

-684 WQRVVTGENTYD
+684 WQRVITGENTYD
-696 GDAKIYHFAAE
+696 EDAKIYHFAAD

-840 FAAVDYIGSEEVLY
+840 FAAVDES
-854 IPENITEVA
+854 
-863 PDAVQGLLTLKM
+863 
-875 VIFGDKVT
+875 
-883 TVGDRAFV
+883 
-891 GNPYLVSVIFGTGID
+891 
-906 HIGDDAFSMATYL
+906 
-919 IDIHFPNA
+919 
-927 EKAPSYIGKN
+927 GK
-937 AFYRLDGI
+937 G
-945 ALVPS
+945 
-950 TTEWGGLMT
+950 
-959 VYVGGSFWGD
+959 
-969 ASPSAYVTLFNVNNK
+969 SAYISFP
-984 AQDKDGNEVGAYSND
+984 DG
-999 YSDFVTIASEA
+999 
-1010 GTDKKGKTYNLA
+1010 
-1022 DGNKLFLSGGD
+1022 SGG
-1033 SAILFVE
+1033 FV
-1040 ADGVTRRIWG
+1040 
-1050 AYRYDDYEKIT
+1050 
-1061 FRAGFTVDGEAVLYY
+1061 
-1076 GKPSGDDFV
+1076 
-1085 LRDKVFGAYD
+1085 
-1095 DGYITVVFDGYGAA
+1095 
-1109 SVVINAE
+1109 
-1116 LSDGTYTLNGNEI
+1116 
-1129 TFAGIDG
+1129 AGIDG
-1136 LASASFIPSETQEN
+1136 AYTAVVFGNADGETVYVEYTFTADFFAQGFEALAQDGYASFVFRYYPAMGNYFFVFDSSEQENYVIDDGESRIEFSVNGDGTAWLNSLLCAVTRDGDEFVLTTASGARGVVRVVGDGTAQLASSERGTYFALADGTPTLEKEMLFLDGFGGATMQRYVAATETSESRIEDVASGTYVRLDSASGYYEYDVSFADGGYENFRFAYGTITVGNSAVAVYILYDESREESFET
-1150 SSKLTLTY
+1150 SDGGTLLIDAY
-1158 GGSSHTLTYTGK
+1158 GQATFEAASG
-1170 EKGSYYDLKLG
+1170 EKRAAIASRAADTV
-1181 AKIELDG
+1181 IEGRELMRVRVLDADG
-1188 KNIDNEGGT
+1188 KNYGAEKTYAVSEENGKKRLLPVDGGLGV
-1197 AKIYFKHQEY
+1197 YFL
-1207 ERKYKLEGTKLYI
+1207 LEGDKIL
-1220 IWIEG
+1220 
-1225 TDGSEDVLWN
+1225 SE
-1235 WSFNS
+1235 S
-1240 STRKITGY
+1240 K
-1248 WNYHLDEYEYYFEF
+1248 
-1262 GLLAEGEEK
+1262 
-1271 GAYTSAAGDKLTLD
+1271 
-1285 GFFVAEYTPAS
+1285 
-1296 GQAEKWNYFMMSDV
+1296 
-1310 SVLLTSGESY
+1310 
-1320 KLLVLD
+1320 LVLD
-1326 DASFTETEV
+1326 GLGGGVLYCGETQSEVKGTYTAAERENEWIFRPDDTETESFRFALMRGV
-1335 TETSVAGQYYVAER
+1335 PTTEGESFDLFAVYAEQWECTLLSADWEVAAFGGYGSGTFIDRLGRVFSVYCEIVDENTVRIYGAAFGEM
-1349 SYKVW
+1349 W
-1354 LDGNGNMLYDSN
+1354 LTADFLSDTFELYD
-1366 MSVYT
+1366 
-1371 YVVEGN
+1371 
-1377 VFKLTSYDDS
+1377 
-1387 GTPHVHEGKFALETD
+1387 
-1402 GYIETAFYSY
+1402 
-1412 GYSYLR
+1412 
-1418 LFKEKLEYTT
+1418 
-1428 VSFKLDD
+1428 
-1435 KSYTLAIFENK
+1435 
-1446 FVYAYQYGQ
+1446 Q
-1455 AIAYT
+1455 APA
-1460 GSVADYAAAK
+1460 
-1470 AAIAAKEDFEV
+1470 E
-1481 TLDGT
+1481 
-1486 VYTASYDSDSWAW
+1486 
-1499 TFTPKS
+1499 